1 MIDIKDISG
10 KILLS
15 VPITESCEH
24 VEELMQSDHIVLSW
38 NSDKSDILPMGAYI
52 EYGGEKYSLLEP
64 YSPIQKSEEE
74 FSYQPLFKSVVMY
87 WAKVSFFMYTYSS
100 DDVII
105 GREPD
110 WTLTDNPANFMSSIC
125 KAIKN
130 ETGETWTYTVDA
142 SLSASATLSFQSVD
156 IYSSLNSIANAFETE
171 WWIDKAN
178 KVIHLSKAEHGIA
191 VRLEVGKNITVPTV
205 KVGKEGYYTRFYAF
219 GSTRNIVQD
228 YEGANVNNLVNK
240 RLTLDPV
247 KYPNGYKDIR
257 PDLKQGEIF
266 QKILIF
272 DNVYPSSSLEISDVR
287 VRLMWTIGEDGEKVQ
302 VGTDNEGN
310 PIYDQY
316 SIWYFKVPGFV
327 LNNTIY
333 SKDNPEGMLISG
345 KALSVHFESGA
356 LQGRE
361 FELIY
366 HDKAETVSSADGTS
380 VILTPGDYEIKFK
393 EEGTYIIPAI
403 TSLIPNNGDEIILFN
418 IRMPE
423 EYTGSAYLELESEMN
438 KEISR
443 LSSDLNNYQFS
454 SNPIS
459 FSENN
464 PDLSIGRKITY
475 VNGGYSFST
484 RVIKLVTKIDFKY
497 IQSITVGNEKIK
509 GNTQELKEEVISA
522 NKDINLLSVLNDM
535 TTSLTQSYNRTQQM
549 MLDGFAA
556 IKNIWQ
562 FKEDESGAKYAYS
575 KFPVVTAYGVTMY
588 AGADVQVPSIYEGLP
603 IDGVTI
609 QWVDGKLV
617 ATGGK
622 GNANGIV
629 VNGNTYTPNEDGIIT
644 LPNYPTSLEW
654 DNISGKPSWIGSTKP
669 SYSWDEIG
677 GKPSVFPTNW
687 ENVSDKPSWIGATK
701 PTYNFSEIQNKP
713 TTLAGYGIT
722 DAYTKN
728 DISGLLA
735 DYVTKSGAQDITGV
749 KSFING
755 LNIGD
760 ILVKKHSDGVV
771 ELDGDLIL
779 TGSLT
784 MFAQGSHTASTILD
798 ALPIDNTT
806 LSKEGGVLSVIGG
819 VGGGSVDGIILNGTT
834 YSPDETTKL
843 ITLPNYPTTLPASD
857 VYSWAKQPNKPS
869 YSFDELSSHPT
880 TLGGYGITDAYTKSD
895 ADGKYVLKAGDTV
908 TGDLSVAG
916 QLFAGNEQFVATLL
930 YTFIGRDKGIYFSND
945 ANNGSLYVN
954 THYDRSHQ
962 AGSFIINEANGVVTF
977 QNNPTVKSNTIL
989 HTGNYAGVLDSRYF
1003 RHIGDTY
1010 EDGRN
1015 TGWIGFGTGTYIE
1028 AYPDGIA
1035 HKIYSYGQVTS
1046 FNSSYSRLELYSTHT
1061 SSDPNDGN
1069 NGIQFRSGWNDDK
1082 KSWRMLLD
1090 EVNYLHYT
1098 DNRYVNK
1105 AGDTMTGTLLMS
1117 NDSDVYGRSAAN
1129 SGAAYIIGYRDK
1141 TISGFVMHDI
1151 SQHNNA
1157 KALYIQTNGYDSPN
1171 DTGGLAI
1178 TNDCVTAFGAGDN
1191 GSVFR
1196 VLNEDD
1202 VNLGALFNV
1211 AKDGTLTRLGHKI
1224 FDNGN
1229 KRDMFSS
1236 MNEAFTT
1243 WGNEQ
1248 VINVEGDANT
1258 YYPVVITISHSKT
1271 WNSRIAIHKNLG
1283 SRTPSYPGN
1292 HGNGTSS
1299 MWAMY
1304 EGRYHGWDG
1313 NSGYIVT
1320 KYVRQP
1326 YANLISKAEHAGNSV
1341 GALVVYLRGGGCE
1354 YTVCTDYRGGI
1365 NVYYE
1370 RTEISGDSNYPV
1382 YVEPTTSVGNQ
1393 GVLNLVSYDYLV
1405 QKAVRL
1411 ETPRSLWGQ
1420 TFDGTGN
1427 VNGTIHVNSGGIYP
1441 IILRNSGG
1449 SECSIDYQCSGEH
1462 FVAGVYPDRF
1472 FIWRENGGEIA
1483 SFLSN
1488 GNVGIG
1494 TASPS
1499 YKLHVNGDILAN
1511 GWLRTYGDVG
1521 WVSETYGG
1529 GIYMEDTTWVKVY
1542 NNKHFQCNGTIFGYR
1557 YTTDNN
1563 AAAFSFD
1570 KPGSYMAGIGSGGS
1584 ANLVRLGPCD
1594 STGGWYDWG
1603 GQTWQLYGNFLTT
1616 GGITMYSDLRKKNVL
1631 NSIIVPLDVMANAD
1645 LFDYTFKTDEKC
1657 KVRAGTSAQYWNA
1670 FLPQVTDTDN
1680 EGFFTMSYDVLATT
1694 CVLSIAKHFQRF
1706 LIEDFNN
1713 HETRIE
1719 FLERENK
1726 ELKDSN
1732 KEMMNRIIEL
1742 ERRAA

>member
-74 FSYQPLFKSVVMY
+74 FSYKPLFKSVVMY

-205 KVGKEGYYTRFYAF
+205 TVGKEGYYTRFYAF

-475 VNGGYSFST
+475 VNGGYSVST

-622 GNANGIV
+622 GTANGIV

-644 LPNYPTSLEW
+644 LPNYPSLSGYATEQWVNNTLSGYATSSSLSQLSAKVDNFLEGTDTDGIINKW
-654 DNISGKPSWIGSTKP
+654 KELESFLAGQTQTSTLA
-669 SYSWDEIG
+669 ELL
-677 GKPSVFPTNW
+677 SVKA
-687 ENVSDKPSWIGATK
+687 DKA
-701 PTYNFSEIQNKP
+701 

-735 DYVTKSGAQDITGV
+735 DYVTKSGAQDITGI

-798 ALPIDNTT
+798 ALPIDETT

-869 YSFDELSSHPT
+869 YSFGELSSHPT
-880 TLGGYGITDAYTKSD
+880 TLGGYGITDAYTKTD
-895 ADGKYVLKAGDTV
+895 ADGKYVLKAGDTI
-908 TGDLSVAG
+908 TGKLLFNANSSIDLVYIPRTKSAIS
-916 QLFAGNEQFVATLL
+916 F
-930 YTFIGRDKGIYFSND
+930 
-945 ANNGSLYVN
+945 NN
-954 THYDRSHQ
+954 
-962 AGSFIINEANGVVTF
+962 AGSNRIGINSTDGDGNLRIAKTDINQDWVSGDVNILLGS
-977 QNNPTVKSNTIL
+977 NNYKVL
-989 HTGNYAGVLDSRYF
+989 HTGNYAG
-1003 RHIGDTY
+1003 
-1010 EDGRN
+1010 
-1015 TGWIGFGTGTYIE
+1015 
-1028 AYPDGIA
+1028 
-1035 HKIYSYGQVTS
+1035 
-1046 FNSSYSRLELYSTHT
+1046 EL
-1061 SSDPNDGN
+1061 
-1069 NGIQFRSGWNDDK
+1069 
-1082 KSWRMLLD
+1082 
-1090 EVNYLHYT
+1090 

-1105 AGDTMTGTLLMS
+1105 IGDAMTGNLVFAHTSERPSYSGSIGITFREQIANGQGVKLVY
-1117 NDSDVYGRSAAN
+1117 NDYDN
-1129 SGAAYIIGYRDK
+1129 YRAPAGL
-1141 TISGFVMHDI
+1141 ILVGEQGGEYFEAPAI
-1151 SQHNNA
+1151 YQ
-1157 KALYIQTNGYDSPN
+1157 NGYKVWD
-1171 DTGGLAI
+1171 A
-1178 TNDCVTAFGAGDN
+1178 
-1191 GSVFR
+1191 
-1196 VLNEDD
+1196 
-1202 VNLGALFNV
+1202 
-1211 AKDGTLTRLGHKI
+1211 
-1224 FDNGN
+1224 GN

-1248 VINVEGDANT
+1248 VISVEGDANT
-1258 YYPVVITISHSKT
+1258 YYPVVITINHSKT

-1304 EGRYHGWDG
+1304 EGRYSGWDG

-1393 GVLNLVSYDYLV
+1393 GVLNMVSYDYLV

-1411 ETPRSLWGQ
+1411 ETPRAIFSKP
-1420 TFDGTGN
+1420 FDGTNNVTGGAKFNSICIETDNNGNDNGRGSEINNYNAELNLQYDTSRDITMCFGGGNVRIGTGISSYKLN
-1427 VNGTIHVNSGGIYP
+1427 VNGDTY
-1441 IILRNSGG
+1441 
-1449 SECSIDYQCSGEH
+1449 CSGKITSGNWIRSDLYS
-1462 FVAGVYPDRF
+1462 AGIDHYADDSYSAAYNACAPNNDNYCCYSIVRSGTIP
-1472 FIWRENGGEIA
+1472 
-1483 SFLSN
+1483 L
-1488 GNVGIG
+1488 GIG
-1494 TASPS
+1494 FNTNSEIW
-1499 YKLHVNGDILAN
+1499 LGTVNTNRKAAAQWLQISGNRVTCSGDILA
-1511 GWLRTYGDVG
+1511 Y
-1521 WVSETYGG
+1521 
-1529 GIYMEDTTWVKVY
+1529 
-1542 NNKHFQCNGTIFGYR
+1542 
-1557 YTTDNN
+1557 
-1563 AAAFSFD
+1563 
-1570 KPGSYMAGIGSGGS
+1570 
-1584 ANLVRLGPCD
+1584 
-1594 STGGWYDWG
+1594 
-1603 GQTWQLYGNFLTT
+1603 
-1616 GGITMYSDLRKKNVL
+1616 GGITMYGSDETKKN
-1631 NSIIVPLDVMANAD
+1631 IIERFILPLDYVVNAP
-1645 LFDYTFKTDEKC
+1645 LWRYTWRDN
-1657 KVRAGTSAQYWNA
+1657 RNDRINIGGSAQYTQ
-1670 FLPQVTDTDN
+1670 LMMN
-1680 EGFFTMSYDVLATT
+1680 ELVGDSDKGLTMDYATT
-1694 CVLSIAKHFQRF
+1694 AYAFSVSIAKHFQRF
-1706 LIEDFNN
+1706 LIEDFGR
-1713 HETRIE
+1713 HETEIE
-1719 FLERENK
+1719 RLKRENEDMK
-1726 ELKDSN
+1726 
-1732 KEMMNRIIEL
+1732 NRIIEL

>member
-205 KVGKEGYYTRFYAF
+205 TVGKEGYYTRFYAF

-622 GNANGIV
+622 GTANGIV

-701 PTYNFSEIQNKP
+701 PTYDFSEIQNKP
-713 TTLAGYGIT
+713 TTIAGYGIT

-728 DISGLLA
+728 DISGLLT
-735 DYVTKSGAQDITGV
+735 DYVTKSGAQDITGI

-784 MFAQGSHTASTILD
+784 MYAQGSHTASTILD

-869 YSFDELSSHPT
+869 YSFSELSSHPT
-880 TLGGYGITDAYTKSD
+880 TLGGYGITDAYTKTD
-895 ADGKYVLKAGDTV
+895 ADGKYVLKAGDT
-908 TGDLSVAG
+908 
-916 QLFAGNEQFVATLL
+916 
-930 YTFIGRDKGIYFSND
+930 
-945 ANNGSLYVN
+945 
-954 THYDRSHQ
+954 
-962 AGSFIINEANGVVTF
+962 
-977 QNNPTVKSNTIL
+977 
-989 HTGNYAGVLDSRYF
+989 
-1003 RHIGDTY
+1003 
-1010 EDGRN
+1010 
-1015 TGWIGFGTGTYIE
+1015 
-1028 AYPDGIA
+1028 
-1035 HKIYSYGQVTS
+1035 
-1046 FNSSYSRLELYSTHT
+1046 
-1061 SSDPNDGN
+1061 
-1069 NGIQFRSGWNDDK
+1069 
-1082 KSWRMLLD
+1082 
-1090 EVNYLHYT
+1090 
-1098 DNRYVNK
+1098 
-1105 AGDTMTGTLLMS
+1105 MTGTLLF
-1117 NDSDVYGRSAAN
+1117 NAN
-1129 SGAAYIIGYRDK
+1129 SGIDLVSIPRTKSA
-1141 TISGFVMHDI
+1141 ISF
-1151 SQHNNA
+1151 NNA
-1157 KALYIQTNGYDSPN
+1157 GSNRIGINFTD
-1171 DTGGLAI
+1171 
-1178 TNDCVTAFGAGDN
+1178 GDGN
-1191 GSVFR
+1191 LRIAKTDINQDWVSG
-1196 VLNEDD
+1196 D
-1202 VNLGALFNV
+1202 VNIL
-1211 AKDGTLTRLGHKI
+1211 
-1224 FDNGN
+1224 
-1229 KRDMFSS
+1229 
-1236 MNEAFTT
+1236 
-1243 WGNEQ
+1243 
-1248 VINVEGDANT
+1248 
-1258 YYPVVITISHSKT
+1258 
-1271 WNSRIAIHKNLG
+1271 LG
-1283 SRTPSYPGN
+1283 SNNYKV
-1292 HGNGTSS
+1292 
-1299 MWAMY
+1299 W
-1304 EGRYHGWDG
+1304 
-1313 NSGYIVT
+1313 
-1320 KYVRQP
+1320 
-1326 YANLISKAEHAGNSV
+1326 HAGNDGSGSGLDADLLDGYHYYSFESYHKV
-1341 GALVVYLRGGGCE
+1341 SIDTTGLDNNTWYPVTMGIDNSLQTRIRVQGNTYAPGSWNGRKDKRMSLILDYTVNGSSWGWTSARRVINEIQDGAGAQGAHCIGGLGQLTNSSTEYVYVRGGAVYDFYVDRFTNPVLRTST
-1354 YTVCTDYRGGI
+1354 YTIQDQSVSPKTSYSDVNRTNALLTD
-1365 NVYYE
+1365 NVASA
-1370 RTEISGDSNYPV
+1370 TKL
-1382 YVEPTTSVGNQ
+1382 Q
-1393 GVLNLVSYDYLV
+1393 
-1405 QKAVRL
+1405 
-1411 ETPRSLWGQ
+1411 TPRTIFSKP
-1420 TFDGTGN
+1420 FDGTSNVSGGAKFNAICIETDNNGNDSGRGSEINNYSAELNLQYNTSRDITMCFGGGNVRIGTGISSYKLN
-1427 VNGTIHVNSGGIYP
+1427 VNGDTY
-1441 IILRNSGG
+1441 
-1449 SECSIDYQCSGEH
+1449 CSGKITSGNWIRSDLYS
-1462 FVAGVYPDRF
+1462 AGIDHYADDSYSAAYNACAPNNDNYCCYSIVRSGTIP
-1472 FIWRENGGEIA
+1472 
-1483 SFLSN
+1483 L
-1488 GNVGIG
+1488 GIG
-1494 TASPS
+1494 FNTNSEIW
-1499 YKLHVNGDILAN
+1499 LGTVNTNRKAAAQWLQISGNRVTCSGDILA
-1511 GWLRTYGDVG
+1511 Y
-1521 WVSETYGG
+1521 
-1529 GIYMEDTTWVKVY
+1529 
-1542 NNKHFQCNGTIFGYR
+1542 
-1557 YTTDNN
+1557 
-1563 AAAFSFD
+1563 
-1570 KPGSYMAGIGSGGS
+1570 
-1584 ANLVRLGPCD
+1584 
-1594 STGGWYDWG
+1594 
-1603 GQTWQLYGNFLTT
+1603 
-1616 GGITMYSDLRKKNVL
+1616 GGITMYGSDETKKN
-1631 NSIIVPLDVMANAD
+1631 IIERFILPLDYVVNAP
-1645 LFDYTFKTDEKC
+1645 LWRYTWRDN
-1657 KVRAGTSAQYWNA
+1657 RNDRINIGGSAQYTQ
-1670 FLPQVTDTDN
+1670 LMMN
-1680 EGFFTMSYDVLATT
+1680 ELVGDSDKGLTMDYATT
-1694 CVLSIAKHFQRF
+1694 AYAFSVSIAKHFQRF
-1706 LIEDFNN
+1706 LIEDFGR
-1713 HETRIE
+1713 HETEIE
-1719 FLERENK
+1719 RLKRENEDMK
-1726 ELKDSN
+1726 
-1732 KEMMNRIIEL
+1732 NRIIEL

>member
-74 FSYQPLFKSVVMY
+74 FSYKPLFKSVVMY

-205 KVGKEGYYTRFYAF
+205 TVGKEGYYTRFYAF

-475 VNGGYSFST
+475 VNGGYSVST

-617 ATGGK
+617 STGGK
-622 GNANGIV
+622 GTANGIV

-644 LPNYPTSLEW
+644 LPNYPSLSGYATEQWVNNTLSGYATSSSLSQLSAKVDNFLEGTDTDGIINKW
-654 DNISGKPSWIGSTKP
+654 KELESFLAGQTQTSTLA
-669 SYSWDEIG
+669 ELL
-677 GKPSVFPTNW
+677 SVKA
-687 ENVSDKPSWIGATK
+687 DKA
-701 PTYNFSEIQNKP
+701 

-735 DYVTKSGAQDITGV
+735 DYVTKSGAQDITGI

-880 TLGGYGITDAYTKSD
+880 TLGGYGITDAYTKTD
-895 ADGKYVLKAGDTV
+895 A
-908 TGDLSVAG
+908 
-916 QLFAGNEQFVATLL
+916 
-930 YTFIGRDKGIYFSND
+930 
-945 ANNGSLYVN
+945 
-954 THYDRSHQ
+954 
-962 AGSFIINEANGVVTF
+962 
-977 QNNPTVKSNTIL
+977 
-989 HTGNYAGVLDSRYF
+989 DSRYF

-1015 TGWIGFGTGTYIE
+1015 TGWIGFGTGTYIN

-1069 NGIQFRSGWNDDK
+1069 NGIQFRSGWDDDK

-1105 AGDTMTGTLLMS
+1105 AGDTMTGTLLF
-1117 NDSDVYGRSAAN
+1117 NAN
-1129 SGAAYIIGYRDK
+1129 SSIDLAYIPRTK
-1141 TISGFVMHDI
+1141 SAISF
-1151 SQHNNA
+1151 NNA
-1157 KALYIQTNGYDSPN
+1157 GSNRIGINFTDGDGNLRIAKTDINRDWVSGDVNILLGSNNYKVWHAGNDGSGSGLDADLLDGYHESDFVRSWWTDSPGYNCSTHNIRPLISFTYRNSAPFSGGFIDVSTNGYGFYLG
-1171 DTGGLAI
+1171 TGYSSDQSLYYRRHGGPSDGGMGSWQQLAR
-1178 TNDCVTAFGAGDN
+1178 VTDN
-1191 GSVFR
+1191 
-1196 VLNEDD
+1196 
-1202 VNLGALFNV
+1202 
-1211 AKDGTLTRLGHKI
+1211 
-1224 FDNGN
+1224 
-1229 KRDMFSS
+1229 
-1236 MNEAFTT
+1236 
-1243 WGNEQ
+1243 
-1248 VINVEGDANT
+1248 
-1258 YYPVVITISHSKT
+1258 
-1271 WNSRIAIHKNLG
+1271 IA
-1283 SRTPSYPGN
+1283 S
-1292 HGNGTSS
+1292 
-1299 MWAMY
+1299 A
-1304 EGRYHGWDG
+1304 
-1313 NSGYIVT
+1313 T
-1320 KYVRQP
+1320 KLQ
-1326 YANLISKAEHAGNSV
+1326 
-1341 GALVVYLRGGGCE
+1341 
-1354 YTVCTDYRGGI
+1354 
-1365 NVYYE
+1365 
-1370 RTEISGDSNYPV
+1370 
-1382 YVEPTTSVGNQ
+1382 
-1393 GVLNLVSYDYLV
+1393 
-1405 QKAVRL
+1405 
-1411 ETPRSLWGQ
+1411 TPRSLWGQ

-1494 TASPS
+1494 SLSTSGK
-1499 YKLHVNGDILAN
+1499 KLYVNGDVGVAGTIYLETLSGGNERDLLYQQIADN
-1511 GWLRTYGDVG
+1511 DLFRIRCGGPSNQG
-1521 WVSETYGG
+1521 WVEIATADDGTEP
-1529 GIYMEDTTWVKVY
+1529 IYVR
-1542 NNKHFQCNGTIFGYR
+1542 Q
-1557 YTTDNN
+1557 YTGKFASITRTLTLLD
-1563 AAAFSFD
+1563 
-1570 KPGSYMAGIGSGGS
+1570 GSGNTICPG
-1584 ANLVRLGPCD
+1584 NL
-1594 STGGWYDWG
+1594 
-1603 GQTWQLYGNFLTT
+1603 LTY

-1657 KVRAGTSAQYWNA
+1657 KVRAGTSAQYWNV

-1694 CVLSIAKHFQRF
+1694 CVLSMAKHFQRF
-1706 LIEDFNN
+1706 LIEDFGR
-1713 HETRIE
+1713 HETEIE
-1719 FLERENK
+1719 RLKRENE
-1726 ELKDSN
+1726 ELK
-1732 KEMMNRIIEL
+1732 NRVIEL

>member
-1 MIDIKDISG
+1 MGRFTVYSKDGQTVRCVLDKLEYTGVFMAERACTSTFISDAKINFDVFDYIDYRG
-10 KILLS
+10 ERFELELL
-15 VPITESCEH
+15 
-24 VEELMQSDHIVLSW
+24 
-38 NSDKSDILPMGAYI
+38 
-52 EYGGEKYSLLEP
+52 
-64 YSPIQKSEEE
+64 
-74 FSYQPLFKSVVMY
+74 
-87 WAKVSFFMYTYSS
+87 
-100 DDVII
+100 
-105 GREPD
+105 
-110 WTLTDNPANFMSSIC
+110 
-125 KAIKN
+125 
-130 ETGETWTYTVDA
+130 
-142 SLSASATLSFQSVD
+142 
-156 IYSSLNSIANAFETE
+156 
-171 WWIDKAN
+171 
-178 KVIHLSKAEHGIA
+178 
-191 VRLEVGKNITVPTV
+191 PTV
-205 KVGKEGYYTRFYAF
+205 KKISKHQYSYDLNFVSLKYELERCMM
-219 GSTRNIVQD
+219 RNIVPSDNGIVYPTPLVVEFTGTVKYLAERIQACLD
-228 YEGANVNNLVNK
+228 AMYGKDIWSITLSEGVDSEEKNISMSNQNCWSALSLVNTEYKLNYFVKGRSVTIGGAEPVVNNVFEYGKGKGLYEIERISDADTGIVTKLRAYGGTRNLDYSYPK
-240 RLTLDPV
+240 KPEWTDSILPANYALSPLRLMLPSFKTDGVTDFVLASNEAIA
-247 KYPNGYKDIR
+247 KYGIREGVITYDDI
-257 PDLKQGEIF
+257 
-266 QKILIF
+266 
-272 DNVYPSSSLEISDVR
+272 YPSITGMKNSAGQAIDEIKSVDAITSETQPTFTVQLYDLGFDLNESL
-287 VRLMWTIGEDGEKVQ
+287 T
-302 VGTDNEGN
+302 TDEA
-310 PIYDQY
+310 Q
-316 SIWYFKVPGFV
+316 
-327 LNNTIY
+327 
-333 SKDNPEGMLISG
+333 
-345 KALSVHFESGA
+345 LSMKSGA
-356 LQGRE
+356 LQGYAFTITKIVKASDGSYTLTLGRNTLE
-361 FELIY
+361 EADTDNFTVPNKDWNMKAG
-366 HDKAETVSSADGTS
+366 DKFVLLNILMPQEYIRAAENRLLERAKEYIAKYSITNYSYNIGVDEIFMARNANFYNEIMEGKRLTVNDPEMGIDHEN
-380 VILTPGDYEIKFK
+380 VIIQSLSIK
-393 EEGTYIIPAI
+393 EGEG
-403 TSLIPNNGDEIILFN
+403 LIPTFEV
-418 IRMPE
+418 
-423 EYTGSAYLELESEMN
+423 T
-438 KEISR
+438 
-443 LSSDLNNYQFS
+443 LNNEPSASTLERIQGQISEIETFVNNKFS
-454 SNPIS
+454 SQ
-459 FSENN
+459 SE
-464 PDLSIGRKITY
+464 LSKQYRKKLDK
-475 VNGGYSFST
+475 VVWDRNLEERVDDNGKEYLF
-484 RVIKLVTKIDFKY
+484 LTKPLI
-497 IQSITVGNEKIK
+497 
-509 GNTQELKEEVISA
+509 
-522 NKDINLLSVLNDM
+522 
-535 TTSLTQSYNRTQQM
+535 
-549 MLDGFAA
+549 
-556 IKNIWQ
+556 
-562 FKEDESGAKYAYS
+562 
-575 KFPVVTAYGVTMY
+575 TAYGVTMY

-622 GNANGIV
+622 GTANGIV

-701 PTYNFSEIQNKP
+701 PTYDFSEIQNKP
-713 TTLAGYGIT
+713 TTIAGYGIT

-735 DYVTKSGAQDITGV
+735 DYVTKSGAQDITGI

-895 ADGKYVLKAGDTV
+895 ADGKYVLKAGDTM
-908 TGDLSVAG
+908 TGGLNVNSI
-916 QLFAGNEQFVATLL
+916 QISSNE
-930 YTFIGRDKGIYFSND
+930 INNR
-945 ANNGSLYVN
+945 NNGYLYLGYRDTSSGVN
-954 THYDRSHQ
+954 LCYNNSPLTY
-962 AGSFIINEANGVVTF
+962 GSNRY
-977 QNNPTVKSNTIL
+977 TIL
-989 HTGNYAGVLDSRYF
+989 HTGNYAG
-1003 RHIGDTY
+1003 
-1010 EDGRN
+1010 
-1015 TGWIGFGTGTYIE
+1015 
-1028 AYPDGIA
+1028 
-1035 HKIYSYGQVTS
+1035 
-1046 FNSSYSRLELYSTHT
+1046 EL
-1061 SSDPNDGN
+1061 
-1069 NGIQFRSGWNDDK
+1069 
-1082 KSWRMLLD
+1082 
-1090 EVNYLHYT
+1090 

-1105 AGDTMTGTLLMS
+1105 AGDTMTGNLLF
-1117 NDSDVYGRSAAN
+1117 NADSGIDLVSIPRTKSA
-1129 SGAAYIIGYRDK
+1129 
-1141 TISGFVMHDI
+1141 ISF
-1151 SQHNNA
+1151 NNA
-1157 KALYIQTNGYDSPN
+1157 GSNRIGINFTD
-1171 DTGGLAI
+1171 
-1178 TNDCVTAFGAGDN
+1178 GDGN
-1191 GSVFR
+1191 LRIAKTDINQDWVSG
-1196 VLNEDD
+1196 D
-1202 VNLGALFNV
+1202 VNILLGSNNYKVWHA
-1211 AKDGTLTRLGHKI
+1211 
-1224 FDNGN
+1224 GN

-1236 MNEAFTT
+1236 MNKAFTT

-1258 YYPVVITISHSKT
+1258 YYPVVITIDSTKT
-1271 WNSRIAIHKNLG
+1271 WNSRISIYKNLG

-1292 HGNGTSS
+1292 HDNGTSS

-1304 EGRYHGWDG
+1304 EGRYKGWDG

-1320 KYVRQP
+1320 KYVRQQ
-1326 YANLISKAEHAGNSV
+1326 YANLISKAELASNSV

-1494 TASPS
+1494 SISTSGN
-1499 YKLHVNGDILAN
+1499 KLYVNGD
-1511 GWLRTYGDVG
+1511 VG
-1521 WVSETYGG
+1521 VA
-1529 GIYMEDTTWVKVY
+1529 
-1542 NNKHFQCNGTIFGYR
+1542 GTICFE
-1557 YTTDNN
+1557 
-1563 AAAFSFD
+1563 
-1570 KPGSYMAGIGSGGS
+1570 ILSGGS
-1584 ANLVRLGPCD
+1584 ERNLLYQQMADNDLFRIRCGGPSNQGWVEIATADDGTEPIYVRQY
-1594 STGGWYDWG
+1594 TGRFASITRTLTLLDGS
-1603 GQTWQLYGNFLTT
+1603 GNTICPGNLLTN

-1694 CVLSIAKHFQRF
+1694 CVLSMAKHFQRF
-1706 LIEDFNN
+1706 LMEDFNN

>member
-74 FSYQPLFKSVVMY
+74 FSYKPLFKSVVMY

-205 KVGKEGYYTRFYAF
+205 TVGKEGYYTRFYAF

-423 EYTGSAYLELESEMN
+423 EYTGSAYLELELEMN

-475 VNGGYSFST
+475 VNGGYSVST

-622 GNANGIV
+622 GTANGIV

-669 SYSWDEIG
+669 YYSWDEIG

-701 PTYNFSEIQNKP
+701 PTYDFSEIQNKP
-713 TTLAGYGIT
+713 TTIAGYGIT

-735 DYVTKSGAQDITGV
+735 DYVTKSGAQDITGI

-869 YSFDELSSHPT
+869 YSFGELSSHPT
-880 TLGGYGITDAYTKSD
+880 TLGGYGITDAYTKTD
-895 ADGKYVLKAGDTV
+895 ADSRYILKSGDTM
-908 TGDLSVAG
+908 TGYLFFNANSGIDLVSIPGYKSAISINNAG
-916 QLFAGNEQFVATLL
+916 ADRIGINFTDGDGNLRIAKTDINRDWVSGDVNILL
-930 YTFIGRDKGIYFSND
+930 GSN
-945 ANNGSLYVN
+945 NYKV
-954 THYDRSHQ
+954 
-962 AGSFIINEANGVVTF
+962 I
-977 QNNPTVKSNTIL
+977 
-989 HTGNYAGVLDSRYF
+989 HTGNYAG
-1003 RHIGDTY
+1003 
-1010 EDGRN
+1010 
-1015 TGWIGFGTGTYIE
+1015 
-1028 AYPDGIA
+1028 
-1035 HKIYSYGQVTS
+1035 
-1046 FNSSYSRLELYSTHT
+1046 EL
-1061 SSDPNDGN
+1061 
-1069 NGIQFRSGWNDDK
+1069 
-1082 KSWRMLLD
+1082 
-1090 EVNYLHYT
+1090 

-1105 AGDTMTGTLLMS
+1105 AGDTMTGDLIFAHTSERPSYSDSIGIAFREQTANGQGVKLVYNDYDNYRIPAGLILVGEQGGEYFEAPAIYQNGYKVWDAGNDGSGSGMDADLLDGYHYYSFESYHKVSIDTTGLDNNTWYPVTMGIDNSLQTRIRVQGNTYAPGSWNGREDKRMS
-1117 NDSDVYGRSAAN
+1117 LILDYTVNGSSWGWTSARRVINEIQDGAGAQGAHCIGGLGQLTNSSTEYVYVRGGAVYDFYVDRFTNPVLRTSTYTIQNQSVSPKTSYSDVNR
-1129 SGAAYIIGYRDK
+1129 
-1141 TISGFVMHDI
+1141 T
-1151 SQHNNA
+1151 NA
-1157 KALYIQTNGYDSPN
+1157 LLTD
-1171 DTGGLAI
+1171 
-1178 TNDCVTAFGAGDN
+1178 
-1191 GSVFR
+1191 
-1196 VLNEDD
+1196 
-1202 VNLGALFNV
+1202 NV
-1211 AKDGTLTRLGHKI
+1211 A
-1224 FDNGN
+1224 
-1229 KRDMFSS
+1229 S
-1236 MNEAFTT
+1236 A
-1243 WGNEQ
+1243 
-1248 VINVEGDANT
+1248 
-1258 YYPVVITISHSKT
+1258 
-1271 WNSRIAIHKNLG
+1271 
-1283 SRTPSYPGN
+1283 
-1292 HGNGTSS
+1292 
-1299 MWAMY
+1299 
-1304 EGRYHGWDG
+1304 
-1313 NSGYIVT
+1313 T
-1320 KYVRQP
+1320 KLQ
-1326 YANLISKAEHAGNSV
+1326 
-1341 GALVVYLRGGGCE
+1341 
-1354 YTVCTDYRGGI
+1354 
-1365 NVYYE
+1365 
-1370 RTEISGDSNYPV
+1370 
-1382 YVEPTTSVGNQ
+1382 
-1393 GVLNLVSYDYLV
+1393 
-1405 QKAVRL
+1405 
-1411 ETPRSLWGQ
+1411 TPRTIFSKP
-1420 TFDGTGN
+1420 FDGTSNVTGGAKFNGICIETDNNGN
-1427 VNGTIHVNSGGIYP
+1427 DSG
-1441 IILRNSGG
+1441 RG
-1449 SECSIDYQCSGEH
+1449 SEINNYVDSLRLQHASSNNLICCM
-1462 FVAGVYPDRF
+1462 
-1472 FIWRENGGEIA
+1472 GG
-1483 SFLSN
+1483 

-1494 TASPS
+1494 TPSPS
-1499 YKLHVNGDILAN
+1499 YKLHVNGDI
-1511 GWLRTYGDVG
+1511 GVVGTIDYGYLTGGNERNLLYQQMADNDFFRIRCGGPSNQG
-1521 WVSETYGG
+1521 WVEIATADDGTEP
-1529 GIYMEDTTWVKVY
+1529 IYVR
-1542 NNKHFQCNGTIFGYR
+1542 Q
-1557 YTTDNN
+1557 YTGEFASVTRTLTLLD
-1563 AAAFSFD
+1563 
-1570 KPGSYMAGIGSGGS
+1570 GSGNTHVPGMLFSNYHSCAWDGNGDIGGLGNYTNGDLTLSSLRRGMHLRLVATNSSIAFITTGNSGS
-1584 ANLVRLGPCD
+1584 IAASID
-1594 STGGWYDWG
+1594 
-1603 GQTWQLYGNFLTT
+1603 QYGNFLAT

-1645 LFDYTFKTDEKC
+1645 LFDYIFKKDEKG
-1657 KVRAGTSAQYWNA
+1657 KVRAGTSAQYWNR

-1694 CVLSIAKHFQRF
+1694 CVLSMAKHFQRF
-1706 LIEDFNN
+1706 LIEDFGR
-1713 HETRIE
+1713 HETEIE
-1719 FLERENK
+1719 RLKRENEDMK
-1726 ELKDSN
+1726 
-1732 KEMMNRIIEL
+1732 NRIIEL

>member
-1 MIDIKDISG
+1 MIKKRVNKINWHGSDLENNRAKAPNISTPGGNGLDGLNDGEIYVCNADEDPAIFIKTNKDKVARVGGNGSDSYSRDQIDDFLG
-10 KILLS
+10 KKLDKVVWDRNL
-15 VPITESCEH
+15 
-24 VEELMQSDHIVLSW
+24 EERV
-38 NSDKSDILPMGAYI
+38 
-52 EYGGEKYSLLEP
+52 
-64 YSPIQKSEEE
+64 
-74 FSYQPLFKSVVMY
+74 
-87 WAKVSFFMYTYSS
+87 
-100 DDVII
+100 DD
-105 GREPD
+105 
-110 WTLTDNPANFMSSIC
+110 N
-125 KAIKN
+125 
-130 ETGETWTYTVDA
+130 
-142 SLSASATLSFQSVD
+142 
-156 IYSSLNSIANAFETE
+156 
-171 WWIDKAN
+171 
-178 KVIHLSKAEHGIA
+178 
-191 VRLEVGKNITVPTV
+191 
-205 KVGKEGYYTRFYAF
+205 GKEYLF
-219 GSTRNIVQD
+219 
-228 YEGANVNNLVNK
+228 
-240 RLTLDPV
+240 LTKP
-247 KYPNGYKDIR
+247 
-257 PDLKQGEIF
+257 
-266 QKILIF
+266 LI
-272 DNVYPSSSLEISDVR
+272 
-287 VRLMWTIGEDGEKVQ
+287 
-302 VGTDNEGN
+302 
-310 PIYDQY
+310 
-316 SIWYFKVPGFV
+316 
-327 LNNTIY
+327 
-333 SKDNPEGMLISG
+333 
-345 KALSVHFESGA
+345 
-356 LQGRE
+356 
-361 FELIY
+361 
-366 HDKAETVSSADGTS
+366 
-380 VILTPGDYEIKFK
+380 
-393 EEGTYIIPAI
+393 
-403 TSLIPNNGDEIILFN
+403 
-418 IRMPE
+418 
-423 EYTGSAYLELESEMN
+423 
-438 KEISR
+438 
-443 LSSDLNNYQFS
+443 
-454 SNPIS
+454 
-459 FSENN
+459 
-464 PDLSIGRKITY
+464 
-475 VNGGYSFST
+475 
-484 RVIKLVTKIDFKY
+484 
-497 IQSITVGNEKIK
+497 
-509 GNTQELKEEVISA
+509 
-522 NKDINLLSVLNDM
+522 
-535 TTSLTQSYNRTQQM
+535 
-549 MLDGFAA
+549 
-556 IKNIWQ
+556 
-562 FKEDESGAKYAYS
+562 
-575 KFPVVTAYGVTMY
+575 TAYGVTMY
-588 AGADVQVPSIYEGLP
+588 SGADVQVPSIYEGLP

-622 GNANGIV
+622 GTANGIV

-654 DNISGKPSWIGSTKP
+654 GNISGKPSWIGSTKP

-701 PTYNFSEIQNKP
+701 PTYDFSEIQNKP
-713 TTLAGYGIT
+713 TTIAGYGIT

-728 DISGLLA
+728 DISGLLT

-798 ALPIDNTT
+798 ALPIDETT

-834 YSPDETTKL
+834 YSPDEATKL

-869 YSFDELSSHPT
+869 YSFSELSSHPT
-880 TLGGYGITDAYTKSD
+880 TLGGYGITDAYTKTD
-895 ADGKYVLKAGDTV
+895 A
-908 TGDLSVAG
+908 
-916 QLFAGNEQFVATLL
+916 
-930 YTFIGRDKGIYFSND
+930 
-945 ANNGSLYVN
+945 
-954 THYDRSHQ
+954 
-962 AGSFIINEANGVVTF
+962 
-977 QNNPTVKSNTIL
+977 
-989 HTGNYAGVLDSRYF
+989 DSRYF

-1015 TGWIGFGTGTYIE
+1015 TGWIGFGTGTYIN

-1105 AGDTMTGTLLMS
+1105 AGDTMTGTLLF
-1117 NDSDVYGRSAAN
+1117 NAN
-1129 SGAAYIIGYRDK
+1129 SSIDLVYIPRTK
-1141 TISGFVMHDI
+1141 SAISF
-1151 SQHNNA
+1151 NNA
-1157 KALYIQTNGYDSPN
+1157 GSNRIGINFTD
-1171 DTGGLAI
+1171 
-1178 TNDCVTAFGAGDN
+1178 GDGN
-1191 GSVFR
+1191 LRIAKTDINQDWVSG
-1196 VLNEDD
+1196 D
-1202 VNLGALFNV
+1202 VNILLGSNNYKVWHA
-1211 AKDGTLTRLGHKI
+1211 
-1224 FDNGN
+1224 GN

-1248 VINVEGDANT
+1248 VISVEGDANT
-1258 YYPVVITISHSKT
+1258 YYPVVITINHSKT

-1304 EGRYHGWDG
+1304 EGRYSGWDG

-1411 ETPRSLWGQ
+1411 ETPRTIFSKP
-1420 TFDGTGN
+1420 FDGTNNVTGGAKFNAICIETDNNGN
-1427 VNGTIHVNSGGIYP
+1427 DSGRRSEINNYVGPLQLQQASPIDIHMCMGG
-1441 IILRNSGG
+1441 
-1449 SECSIDYQCSGEH
+1449 
-1462 FVAGVYPDRF
+1462 
-1472 FIWRENGGEIA
+1472 
-1483 SFLSN
+1483 

-1494 TASPS
+1494 TTSPS
-1499 YKLHVNGDILAN
+1499 YKLHVDGDIGVIGNVTADGTIYFQGLSGGNERNLLYQQMADN
-1511 GWLRTYGDVG
+1511 DMFRIRCGGPSNQG
-1521 WVSETYGG
+1521 WVEIATADDGTEP
-1529 GIYMEDTTWVKVY
+1529 IYVR
-1542 NNKHFQCNGTIFGYR
+1542 Q
-1557 YTTDNN
+1557 YTGE
-1563 AAAFSFD
+1563 FSSVTRTLTLLD
-1570 KPGSYMAGIGSGGS
+1570 GSGNTICPG
-1584 ANLVRLGPCD
+1584 NL
-1594 STGGWYDWG
+1594 
-1603 GQTWQLYGNFLTT
+1603 LTY

-1657 KVRAGTSAQYWNA
+1657 KVRAGTSAQYWNV

-1694 CVLSIAKHFQRF
+1694 CVLSMAKHFQRF

>member
-1 MIDIKDISG
+1 MGRFTVYSKDGQTVRCVLDKLEYTGVFMAERACTSTFISDAKINFDVFDYIDYRG
-10 KILLS
+10 ERFELELL
-15 VPITESCEH
+15 
-24 VEELMQSDHIVLSW
+24 
-38 NSDKSDILPMGAYI
+38 
-52 EYGGEKYSLLEP
+52 
-64 YSPIQKSEEE
+64 
-74 FSYQPLFKSVVMY
+74 
-87 WAKVSFFMYTYSS
+87 
-100 DDVII
+100 
-105 GREPD
+105 
-110 WTLTDNPANFMSSIC
+110 
-125 KAIKN
+125 
-130 ETGETWTYTVDA
+130 
-142 SLSASATLSFQSVD
+142 
-156 IYSSLNSIANAFETE
+156 
-171 WWIDKAN
+171 
-178 KVIHLSKAEHGIA
+178 
-191 VRLEVGKNITVPTV
+191 PTV
-205 KVGKEGYYTRFYAF
+205 KKISKHQYSYDLNFVSLKYELERCMM
-219 GSTRNIVQD
+219 RNIVPSDNGIVYPTPLVVEFTGTVKYLAERIQACLD
-228 YEGANVNNLVNK
+228 AMYGKDIWSITLSEGVDSEEKNISMSNQNCWSALSLVNTEYKLNYFVKGRSVTIGGAEPVVNNVFEYGKGKGLYEIERISDADTGIVTKLRAYGGTRNLDYSYPK
-240 RLTLDPV
+240 KPEWTDSILPANYALSPLRLMLPSFKTDGVTDFVLASNEAIA
-247 KYPNGYKDIR
+247 KYGIREGVITYDDI
-257 PDLKQGEIF
+257 
-266 QKILIF
+266 
-272 DNVYPSSSLEISDVR
+272 YPSITGMKNSAGQAIDEIKSVDAITSETQPTFTVQLYDLGFDLNESL
-287 VRLMWTIGEDGEKVQ
+287 T
-302 VGTDNEGN
+302 TDEA
-310 PIYDQY
+310 Q
-316 SIWYFKVPGFV
+316 
-327 LNNTIY
+327 
-333 SKDNPEGMLISG
+333 
-345 KALSVHFESGA
+345 LSMKSGA
-356 LQGRE
+356 LQGYAFTITKIVKASDGSYTLTLGRNTLE
-361 FELIY
+361 EADTDNFTVPNKDWNMKAGDKFVLLNILMPQEYIRAAENRLLERAKEYIAKYSITNYSYNIGVDEIFMARNANFYNEIMEGKRLTVNDPEMGIDHENVIIQSLSIKEGEGLIPTFEVTLNN
-366 HDKAETVSSADGTS
+366 EPSASTLERIQGQISEIETS
-380 VILTPGDYEIKFK
+380 V
-393 EEGTYIIPAI
+393 
-403 TSLIPNNGDEIILFN
+403 NN
-418 IRMPE
+418 
-423 EYTGSAYLELESEMN
+423 
-438 KEISR
+438 K
-443 LSSDLNNYQFS
+443 FS
-454 SNPIS
+454 SQ
-459 FSENN
+459 SE
-464 PDLSIGRKITY
+464 LSKQYRKKLDK
-475 VNGGYSFST
+475 VVWDRNLEERVDDNGKEYLF
-484 RVIKLVTKIDFKY
+484 LTKPLI
-497 IQSITVGNEKIK
+497 
-509 GNTQELKEEVISA
+509 
-522 NKDINLLSVLNDM
+522 
-535 TTSLTQSYNRTQQM
+535 
-549 MLDGFAA
+549 
-556 IKNIWQ
+556 
-562 FKEDESGAKYAYS
+562 
-575 KFPVVTAYGVTMY
+575 TAYGVTMY

-622 GNANGIV
+622 GTANGIV

-701 PTYNFSEIQNKP
+701 PTYDFSEIQNKP
-713 TTLAGYGIT
+713 TTIAGYGIT

-735 DYVTKSGAQDITGV
+735 DYVTKSGAQDITGI

-895 ADGKYVLKAGDTV
+895 ADGKYVLKAGDTM
-908 TGDLSVAG
+908 TGGLNVNSI
-916 QLFAGNEQFVATLL
+916 QISSNE
-930 YTFIGRDKGIYFSND
+930 INNR
-945 ANNGSLYVN
+945 NNGYLYLGYRDTSSGVN
-954 THYDRSHQ
+954 LCYNNSPLTY
-962 AGSFIINEANGVVTF
+962 GSNRY
-977 QNNPTVKSNTIL
+977 TIL
-989 HTGNYAGVLDSRYF
+989 HTGNYAG
-1003 RHIGDTY
+1003 
-1010 EDGRN
+1010 
-1015 TGWIGFGTGTYIE
+1015 
-1028 AYPDGIA
+1028 
-1035 HKIYSYGQVTS
+1035 
-1046 FNSSYSRLELYSTHT
+1046 EL
-1061 SSDPNDGN
+1061 
-1069 NGIQFRSGWNDDK
+1069 
-1082 KSWRMLLD
+1082 
-1090 EVNYLHYT
+1090 

-1105 AGDTMTGTLLMS
+1105 AGDTMTGNLLF
-1117 NDSDVYGRSAAN
+1117 NADSGIDLVSIPRTKSA
-1129 SGAAYIIGYRDK
+1129 
-1141 TISGFVMHDI
+1141 ISF
-1151 SQHNNA
+1151 NNA
-1157 KALYIQTNGYDSPN
+1157 GSNRIGINFTD
-1171 DTGGLAI
+1171 
-1178 TNDCVTAFGAGDN
+1178 GDGN
-1191 GSVFR
+1191 LRIAKTDINQDWVSG
-1196 VLNEDD
+1196 D
-1202 VNLGALFNV
+1202 VNILLGSNNYKVWHA
-1211 AKDGTLTRLGHKI
+1211 
-1224 FDNGN
+1224 GN

-1236 MNEAFTT
+1236 MNKAFTT

-1258 YYPVVITISHSKT
+1258 YYPVVITIDSTKT
-1271 WNSRIAIHKNLG
+1271 WNSRISIYKNLG

-1292 HGNGTSS
+1292 HDNGTSS

-1304 EGRYHGWDG
+1304 EGRYKGWDG

-1320 KYVRQP
+1320 KYVRQQ
-1326 YANLISKAEHAGNSV
+1326 YANLISKAELAGNSV

-1494 TASPS
+1494 SISTSGN
-1499 YKLHVNGDILAN
+1499 KLYVNGD
-1511 GWLRTYGDVG
+1511 VG
-1521 WVSETYGG
+1521 VA
-1529 GIYMEDTTWVKVY
+1529 
-1542 NNKHFQCNGTIFGYR
+1542 GTICFE
-1557 YTTDNN
+1557 
-1563 AAAFSFD
+1563 
-1570 KPGSYMAGIGSGGS
+1570 ILSGGS
-1584 ANLVRLGPCD
+1584 ERNLLYQQMADNDLFRIRCGGPSNQGWVEIATADDGTEPIYVRQY
-1594 STGGWYDWG
+1594 TGRFASITRTLTLLDGS
-1603 GQTWQLYGNFLTT
+1603 GNTICPGNLLTN

-1694 CVLSIAKHFQRF
+1694 CVLSMAKHFQRF
-1706 LIEDFNN
+1706 LMEDFNN

>member
-1 MIDIKDISG
+1 MINKRVNKINWHGSDLENNRAKAPNISTPGGNGLDGLNDGEIYVCNADEDPAIFIKTNKDKVARVGGNGSDSYSRDQIDDFLG
-10 KILLS
+10 KKLDKVVWDRNL
-15 VPITESCEH
+15 
-24 VEELMQSDHIVLSW
+24 EERV
-38 NSDKSDILPMGAYI
+38 
-52 EYGGEKYSLLEP
+52 
-64 YSPIQKSEEE
+64 
-74 FSYQPLFKSVVMY
+74 
-87 WAKVSFFMYTYSS
+87 
-100 DDVII
+100 DD
-105 GREPD
+105 
-110 WTLTDNPANFMSSIC
+110 N
-125 KAIKN
+125 
-130 ETGETWTYTVDA
+130 
-142 SLSASATLSFQSVD
+142 
-156 IYSSLNSIANAFETE
+156 
-171 WWIDKAN
+171 
-178 KVIHLSKAEHGIA
+178 
-191 VRLEVGKNITVPTV
+191 
-205 KVGKEGYYTRFYAF
+205 GKEYLF
-219 GSTRNIVQD
+219 
-228 YEGANVNNLVNK
+228 
-240 RLTLDPV
+240 LTKP
-247 KYPNGYKDIR
+247 
-257 PDLKQGEIF
+257 
-266 QKILIF
+266 LI
-272 DNVYPSSSLEISDVR
+272 
-287 VRLMWTIGEDGEKVQ
+287 
-302 VGTDNEGN
+302 
-310 PIYDQY
+310 
-316 SIWYFKVPGFV
+316 
-327 LNNTIY
+327 
-333 SKDNPEGMLISG
+333 
-345 KALSVHFESGA
+345 
-356 LQGRE
+356 
-361 FELIY
+361 
-366 HDKAETVSSADGTS
+366 
-380 VILTPGDYEIKFK
+380 
-393 EEGTYIIPAI
+393 
-403 TSLIPNNGDEIILFN
+403 
-418 IRMPE
+418 
-423 EYTGSAYLELESEMN
+423 
-438 KEISR
+438 
-443 LSSDLNNYQFS
+443 
-454 SNPIS
+454 
-459 FSENN
+459 
-464 PDLSIGRKITY
+464 
-475 VNGGYSFST
+475 
-484 RVIKLVTKIDFKY
+484 
-497 IQSITVGNEKIK
+497 
-509 GNTQELKEEVISA
+509 
-522 NKDINLLSVLNDM
+522 
-535 TTSLTQSYNRTQQM
+535 
-549 MLDGFAA
+549 
-556 IKNIWQ
+556 
-562 FKEDESGAKYAYS
+562 
-575 KFPVVTAYGVTMY
+575 TAYGVTMY
-588 AGADVQVPSIYEGLP
+588 SGADVQVPSIYEGLP

-622 GNANGIV
+622 GTANGIV

-654 DNISGKPSWIGSTKP
+654 GNISGKPSWIGSTKP

-677 GKPSVFPTNW
+677 GKP
-687 ENVSDKPSWIGATK
+687 EWIEDTK

-713 TTLAGYGIT
+713 TTIADYGIT

-728 DISGLLA
+728 EISGLLA
-735 DYVTKSGAQDITGV
+735 DYVTKSGAQDITGI

-798 ALPIDNTT
+798 ALPIDETT
-806 LSKEGGVLSVIGG
+806 LSKEGDVLSVIGG

-869 YSFDELSSHPT
+869 YSFGELSSHPT
-880 TLGGYGITDAYTKSD
+880 TLGGYGITDAYTKTD
-895 ADGKYVLKAGDTV
+895 ADGKYVLKAGDTI
-908 TGDLSVAG
+908 TGKLLFNANSSIDLVYIPRTKSAIS
-916 QLFAGNEQFVATLL
+916 F
-930 YTFIGRDKGIYFSND
+930 
-945 ANNGSLYVN
+945 NN
-954 THYDRSHQ
+954 
-962 AGSFIINEANGVVTF
+962 AGSNRIGINSTDGDGNLRIAKTDINQDWVSGDVNILLGS
-977 QNNPTVKSNTIL
+977 NNYKVL
-989 HTGNYAGVLDSRYF
+989 HTGNYAG
-1003 RHIGDTY
+1003 
-1010 EDGRN
+1010 
-1015 TGWIGFGTGTYIE
+1015 
-1028 AYPDGIA
+1028 
-1035 HKIYSYGQVTS
+1035 
-1046 FNSSYSRLELYSTHT
+1046 EL
-1061 SSDPNDGN
+1061 
-1069 NGIQFRSGWNDDK
+1069 
-1082 KSWRMLLD
+1082 
-1090 EVNYLHYT
+1090 

-1105 AGDTMTGTLLMS
+1105 IGDAMTGNLVFAHTSERPSYSGSIGITFREQIANGQGVKLVY
-1117 NDSDVYGRSAAN
+1117 NDYDN
-1129 SGAAYIIGYRDK
+1129 YRAPAGL
-1141 TISGFVMHDI
+1141 ILVGEQGGEYFEAPAI
-1151 SQHNNA
+1151 YQ
-1157 KALYIQTNGYDSPN
+1157 NGYKVWD
-1171 DTGGLAI
+1171 A
-1178 TNDCVTAFGAGDN
+1178 
-1191 GSVFR
+1191 
-1196 VLNEDD
+1196 
-1202 VNLGALFNV
+1202 
-1211 AKDGTLTRLGHKI
+1211 
-1224 FDNGN
+1224 GN

-1248 VINVEGDANT
+1248 VISVEGDANT
-1258 YYPVVITISHSKT
+1258 YYPVVITINHSKT

-1304 EGRYHGWDG
+1304 EGRYSGWDG

-1326 YANLISKAEHAGNSV
+1326 YANLISKAEHAGNNA
-1341 GALVVYLRGGGCE
+1341 GKLVVYLRGGGCE

-1494 TASPS
+1494 SISTSGN
-1499 YKLHVNGDILAN
+1499 KLYVNGD
-1511 GWLRTYGDVG
+1511 VG
-1521 WVSETYGG
+1521 VA
-1529 GIYMEDTTWVKVY
+1529 
-1542 NNKHFQCNGTIFGYR
+1542 GTIHFE
-1557 YTTDNN
+1557 
-1563 AAAFSFD
+1563 
-1570 KPGSYMAGIGSGGS
+1570 ILSGGS
-1584 ANLVRLGPCD
+1584 ERNLLYQQMADNDLFRIRCGGPSNQGWVEIATADDGTEPIYVRQY
-1594 STGGWYDWG
+1594 TGAFSSIARTLTLLDGS
-1603 GQTWQLYGNFLTT
+1603 GNTICPGNLLTY

-1657 KVRAGTSAQYWNA
+1657 KVRAGTSAQYWNR

-1694 CVLSIAKHFQRF
+1694 CVLSMAKHFQRF
-1706 LIEDFNN
+1706 LMEDFNN

>member
-1 MIDIKDISG
+1 MGRFTVYSKDGQTVRCVLDKLEYTGVFMAERACTSTFISDAKINFDVFDYIDYRG
-10 KILLS
+10 ERFELELL
-15 VPITESCEH
+15 
-24 VEELMQSDHIVLSW
+24 
-38 NSDKSDILPMGAYI
+38 
-52 EYGGEKYSLLEP
+52 
-64 YSPIQKSEEE
+64 
-74 FSYQPLFKSVVMY
+74 
-87 WAKVSFFMYTYSS
+87 
-100 DDVII
+100 
-105 GREPD
+105 
-110 WTLTDNPANFMSSIC
+110 
-125 KAIKN
+125 
-130 ETGETWTYTVDA
+130 
-142 SLSASATLSFQSVD
+142 
-156 IYSSLNSIANAFETE
+156 
-171 WWIDKAN
+171 
-178 KVIHLSKAEHGIA
+178 
-191 VRLEVGKNITVPTV
+191 PTV
-205 KVGKEGYYTRFYAF
+205 KKISKHQYSYDLNFVSLKYELERCMM
-219 GSTRNIVQD
+219 RNIVPSDNGIVYPTPLVVEFTGTVKYLAERIQACLD
-228 YEGANVNNLVNK
+228 AMYGKGVWSITLADGVDSEEKNISMSNQNCWSALSLVNTEYKLNYFVKGRSVTIGGAEPVVNNVFEYGKGKGLYEIERISDADTGIVTKLRAYGGTRNLDYSYPK
-240 RLTLDPV
+240 KPEWTDSILPANYALSPLRLMLPSFKTDGVTDFVLASNEAIA
-247 KYPNGYKDIR
+247 KYGIREGVITYDDI
-257 PDLKQGEIF
+257 
-266 QKILIF
+266 
-272 DNVYPSSSLEISDVR
+272 YPSITGMKNSAGQAIDEIKSVDAITSETQPTFTVQLYDLGFDLNESL
-287 VRLMWTIGEDGEKVQ
+287 T
-302 VGTDNEGN
+302 TDEA
-310 PIYDQY
+310 Q
-316 SIWYFKVPGFV
+316 
-327 LNNTIY
+327 
-333 SKDNPEGMLISG
+333 
-345 KALSVHFESGA
+345 LSMKSGA
-356 LQGRE
+356 LQGYSFTITKIVKASDGSYTLTLGRNTLE
-361 FELIY
+361 EADTDNFTVPNKDWNMKAGDKFVLLNILMPQEYIRAAENRLLERAKEYLAKYSSINYSYNIGVDEIFMARNANFYNEIMEGKRLTVNDPEMGIDHENVIIQSLSIKEGEGLIPTFEVTLNN
-366 HDKAETVSSADGTS
+366 EPSASTLERIQGQISEIETS
-380 VILTPGDYEIKFK
+380 V
-393 EEGTYIIPAI
+393 
-403 TSLIPNNGDEIILFN
+403 NN
-418 IRMPE
+418 
-423 EYTGSAYLELESEMN
+423 
-438 KEISR
+438 K
-443 LSSDLNNYQFS
+443 FS
-454 SNPIS
+454 SQ
-459 FSENN
+459 SE
-464 PDLSIGRKITY
+464 LSKQYRKKLDK
-475 VNGGYSFST
+475 VVWDRNLEERVDDNGKEYLF
-484 RVIKLVTKIDFKY
+484 LTKPLI
-497 IQSITVGNEKIK
+497 
-509 GNTQELKEEVISA
+509 
-522 NKDINLLSVLNDM
+522 
-535 TTSLTQSYNRTQQM
+535 
-549 MLDGFAA
+549 
-556 IKNIWQ
+556 
-562 FKEDESGAKYAYS
+562 
-575 KFPVVTAYGVTMY
+575 TAYGVTMY

-622 GNANGIV
+622 GTANGIV

-644 LPNYPTSLEW
+644 LPNYPSLSGYATEQWVNNTLSGYATSSSLSQLSAKVDNFLEGTDTDGIINKW
-654 DNISGKPSWIGSTKP
+654 KELESFLAGQTQTSTLA
-669 SYSWDEIG
+669 ELL
-677 GKPSVFPTNW
+677 SVKA
-687 ENVSDKPSWIGATK
+687 DKA
-701 PTYNFSEIQNKP
+701 

-869 YSFDELSSHPT
+869 YSFGELSSHPT

-908 TGDLSVAG
+908 TG
-916 QLFAGNEQFVATLL
+916 TLL
-930 YTFIGRDKGIYFSND
+930 FNANSGIDFVYIPRTKPAISF
-945 ANNGSLYVN
+945 NN
-954 THYDRSHQ
+954 
-962 AGSFIINEANGVVTF
+962 AGSNRIGINFTDGDGNLRIAKTDINQDWASGDVNILLGS
-977 QNNPTVKSNTIL
+977 NNYKVL
-989 HTGNYAGVLDSRYF
+989 HTGNYAG
-1003 RHIGDTY
+1003 
-1010 EDGRN
+1010 
-1015 TGWIGFGTGTYIE
+1015 
-1028 AYPDGIA
+1028 
-1035 HKIYSYGQVTS
+1035 
-1046 FNSSYSRLELYSTHT
+1046 EL
-1061 SSDPNDGN
+1061 
-1069 NGIQFRSGWNDDK
+1069 
-1082 KSWRMLLD
+1082 
-1090 EVNYLHYT
+1090 

-1105 AGDTMTGTLLMS
+1105 IGDAMTGNLVFAHTSERPSYSGSIGITFREQIANGQGVKLVY
-1117 NDSDVYGRSAAN
+1117 NDYDD
-1129 SGAAYIIGYRDK
+1129 YRAPAGL
-1141 TISGFVMHDI
+1141 ILVGEQGGEYFEAPAI
-1151 SQHNNA
+1151 YQ
-1157 KALYIQTNGYDSPN
+1157 NGYKVWD
-1171 DTGGLAI
+1171 A
-1178 TNDCVTAFGAGDN
+1178 
-1191 GSVFR
+1191 
-1196 VLNEDD
+1196 
-1202 VNLGALFNV
+1202 
-1211 AKDGTLTRLGHKI
+1211 
-1224 FDNGN
+1224 GN

-1248 VINVEGDANT
+1248 VISVEGDANT
-1258 YYPVVITISHSKT
+1258 YYPVVITINHSKT
-1271 WNSRIAIHKNLG
+1271 WNSRISIYKNLG

-1292 HGNGTSS
+1292 HDNGTSS

-1304 EGRYHGWDG
+1304 EGRYNGWDG
-1313 NSGYIVT
+1313 NGGYIVT

-1341 GALVVYLRGGGCE
+1341 GKLVVYLRGGGCE

-1494 TASPS
+1494 SISTSGN
-1499 YKLHVNGDILAN
+1499 KLYVNGD
-1511 GWLRTYGDVG
+1511 VG
-1521 WVSETYGG
+1521 VA
-1529 GIYMEDTTWVKVY
+1529 
-1542 NNKHFQCNGTIFGYR
+1542 GTIHFE
-1557 YTTDNN
+1557 
-1563 AAAFSFD
+1563 
-1570 KPGSYMAGIGSGGS
+1570 ILSGGS
-1584 ANLVRLGPCD
+1584 ERNLLYQQMADNDLFRIRCGGPSNQGWVEIATADDGTEPIYVRQY
-1594 STGGWYDWG
+1594 TGAFSSIARTLTLLDGS
-1603 GQTWQLYGNFLTT
+1603 GNTICPGNLLTY

-1657 KVRAGTSAQYWNA
+1657 KVRAGTSAQYWNR

-1694 CVLSIAKHFQRF
+1694 CVLSMAKHFQRF
-1706 LIEDFNN
+1706 LMEDFNN

>member
-205 KVGKEGYYTRFYAF
+205 TVGKEGYYTRFYAF

-475 VNGGYSFST
+475 VNGGYSVST

-622 GNANGIV
+622 GTANGIV
-629 VNGNTYTPNEDGIIT
+629 VNGNTYTPNDDGIIT
-644 LPNYPTSLEW
+644 LPNYPSLSGYATEQWVNNTLSGYATSSSLSQLSAKVDNFLEGTDTDGIINKW
-654 DNISGKPSWIGSTKP
+654 KELESFLAGQTQTSTLA
-669 SYSWDEIG
+669 ELL
-677 GKPSVFPTNW
+677 SVKA
-687 ENVSDKPSWIGATK
+687 DKA
-701 PTYNFSEIQNKP
+701 

-806 LSKEGGVLSVIGG
+806 LSKEDGVLSVIGG

-834 YSPDETTKL
+834 YSPDEATKL
-843 ITLPNYPTTLPASD
+843 ITLPNYPTALPASD

-869 YSFDELSSHPT
+869 YSFGELSSHPT
-880 TLGGYGITDAYTKSD
+880 TLGGYGITDAYTKHEINT
-895 ADGKYVLKAGDTV
+895 TV
-908 TGDLSVAG
+908 YS
-916 QLFAGNEQFVATLL
+916 
-930 YTFIGRDKGIYFSND
+930 K
-945 ANNGSLYVN
+945 
-954 THYDRSHQ
+954 
-962 AGSFIINEANGVVTF
+962 
-977 QNNPTVKSNTIL
+977 
-989 HTGNYAGVLDSRYF
+989 
-1003 RHIGDTY
+1003 
-1010 EDGRN
+1010 
-1015 TGWIGFGTGTYIE
+1015 IE
-1028 AYPDGIA
+1028 C
-1035 HKIYSYGQVTS
+1035 
-1046 FNSSYSRLELYSTHT
+1046 
-1061 SSDPNDGN
+1061 
-1069 NGIQFRSGWNDDK
+1069 DDFF
-1082 KSWRMLLD
+1082 
-1090 EVNYLHYT
+1090 
-1098 DNRYVNK
+1098 VNK
-1105 AGDTMTGTLLMS
+1105 AGDTMTGNLHFS
-1117 NDSDVYGRSAAN
+1117 NNTKVYFNNNEKFSVGSN
-1129 SGAAYIIGYRDK
+1129 GTIGTYL
-1141 TISGFVMHDI
+1141 
-1151 SQHNNA
+1151 Q
-1157 KALYIQTNGYDSPN
+1157 YDSNIITVTSNHPYYN
-1171 DTGGLAI
+1171 D
-1178 TNDCVTAFGAGDN
+1178 N
-1191 GSVFR
+1191 
-1196 VLNEDD
+1196 
-1202 VNLGALFNV
+1202 
-1211 AKDGTLTRLGHKI
+1211 KI
-1224 FDNGN
+1224 
-1229 KRDMFSS
+1229 
-1236 MNEAFTT
+1236 
-1243 WGNEQ
+1243 W
-1248 VINVEGDANT
+1248 
-1258 YYPVVITISHSKT
+1258 
-1271 WNSRIAIHKNLG
+1271 
-1283 SRTPSYPGN
+1283 
-1292 HGNGTSS
+1292 
-1299 MWAMY
+1299 
-1304 EGRYHGWDG
+1304 
-1313 NSGYIVT
+1313 
-1320 KYVRQP
+1320 
-1326 YANLISKAEHAGNSV
+1326 HAGNDGS
-1341 GALVVYLRGGGCE
+1341 GSGLDADLLDGKHLHQGQWDSICYIGGDGVLEIGKYMDFHEEQGMSSDFSCRIMPQGD
-1354 YTVCTDYRGGI
+1354 YHNTVRLPAASGTLATLDD
-1365 NVYYE
+1365 NVYSASKL
-1370 RTEISGDSNYPV
+1370 T
-1382 YVEPTTSVGNQ
+1382 
-1393 GVLNLVSYDYLV
+1393 
-1405 QKAVRL
+1405 
-1411 ETPRSLWGQ
+1411 TPRYIFSKP
-1420 TFDGTGN
+1420 FDGTNNVTGGAKFLNICIETDNNGN
-1427 VNGTIHVNSGGIYP
+1427 DSGRSNEINNYNDQ
-1441 IILRNSGG
+1441 LHLQHASSNDLVCCMGG
-1449 SECSIDYQCSGEH
+1449 
-1462 FVAGVYPDRF
+1462 
-1472 FIWRENGGEIA
+1472 
-1483 SFLSN
+1483 

-1494 TASPS
+1494 TTSPS
-1499 YKLHVNGDILAN
+1499 YKLHVDGDIGVIGNVTADGTIYFQGLSGGNERNLLYQQMADN
-1511 GWLRTYGDVG
+1511 DMFRIRCGGPSNQG
-1521 WVSETYGG
+1521 WVEIATADDGTEP
-1529 GIYMEDTTWVKVY
+1529 IYVR
-1542 NNKHFQCNGTIFGYR
+1542 Q
-1557 YTTDNN
+1557 YTG
-1563 AAAFSFD
+1563 AFSSVTRTLTLLD
-1570 KPGSYMAGIGSGGS
+1570 GSGNTICPG
-1584 ANLVRLGPCD
+1584 NL
-1594 STGGWYDWG
+1594 
-1603 GQTWQLYGNFLTT
+1603 LTN

-1645 LFDYTFKTDEKC
+1645 LFDYIFKTDEKC
-1657 KVRAGTSAQYWNA
+1657 KVRAGTSAQYWNV

-1706 LIEDFNN
+1706 LMEDFNN

>member
-64 YSPIQKSEEE
+64 YSPIQKSEGE
-74 FSYQPLFKSVVMY
+74 FSYQPLFKSVVIS
-87 WAKVSFFMYTYSS
+87 WTKVPFFMYTYSS
-100 DDVII
+100 DDAIT

-110 WTLTDNPANFMSSIC
+110 WTLTDNPANFMLSIC

-156 IYSSLNSIANAFETE
+156 IFSSLNSIANAFETE
-171 WWIDKAN
+171 WWVDKVN

-205 KVGKEGYYTRFYAF
+205 TAGKEGYYTRFYAF

-240 RLTLDPV
+240 RLTLDPA
-247 KYPNGYKDIR
+247 KYPNGYKDVR

-266 QKILIF
+266 PKILIF

-302 VGTDNEGN
+302 VGTDDDGN

-423 EYTGSAYLELESEMN
+423 EYVGSAYLELESEMN
-438 KEISR
+438 KDIAR

-475 VNGGYSFST
+475 VNGEYSFST

-549 MLDGFAA
+549 MLEGFAA

-562 FKEDESGAKYAYS
+562 LKEDSNGNKYAFSAYQ
-575 KFPVVTAYGVTMY
+575 VVTERSITMY
-588 AGADVQVPSIYEGLP
+588 AQGPHSDLPSIYEGLP

-622 GNANGIV
+622 GTANGIV

-654 DNISGKPSWIGSTKP
+654 GNISGKPSWIGSTKP

-701 PTYNFSEIQNKP
+701 PTYDFSEIQNKP
-713 TTLAGYGIT
+713 TTIAGYGIT

-735 DYVTKSGAQDITGV
+735 DYVTKSGAQDITGI

-798 ALPIDNTT
+798 ALPIDETT
-806 LSKEGGVLSVIGG
+806 LSKEGDVLSVIGG

-869 YSFDELSSHPT
+869 YSFSELSSHPT

-908 TGDLSVAG
+908 TG
-916 QLFAGNEQFVATLL
+916 TLL
-930 YTFIGRDKGIYFSND
+930 
-945 ANNGSLYVN
+945 
-954 THYDRSHQ
+954 
-962 AGSFIINEANGVVTF
+962 
-977 QNNPTVKSNTIL
+977 
-989 HTGNYAGVLDSRYF
+989 
-1003 RHIGDTY
+1003 
-1010 EDGRN
+1010 
-1015 TGWIGFGTGTYIE
+1015 
-1028 AYPDGIA
+1028 
-1035 HKIYSYGQVTS
+1035 
-1046 FNSSYSRLELYSTHT
+1046 FN
-1061 SSDPNDGN
+1061 
-1069 NGIQFRSGWNDDK
+1069 
-1082 KSWRMLLD
+1082 
-1090 EVNYLHYT
+1090 
-1098 DNRYVNK
+1098 
-1105 AGDTMTGTLLMS
+1105 
-1117 NDSDVYGRSAAN
+1117 AN
-1129 SGAAYIIGYRDK
+1129 SGIDLASIPRTKSA
-1141 TISGFVMHDI
+1141 ISF
-1151 SQHNNA
+1151 NNA
-1157 KALYIQTNGYDSPN
+1157 GSYRIGINFTD
-1171 DTGGLAI
+1171 
-1178 TNDCVTAFGAGDN
+1178 GDGN
-1191 GSVFR
+1191 LRIAKTDINQDWVSG
-1196 VLNEDD
+1196 D
-1202 VNLGALFNV
+1202 VNILLGSNNYKVWHA
-1211 AKDGTLTRLGHKI
+1211 
-1224 FDNGN
+1224 GN

-1248 VINVEGDANT
+1248 VISVEGDANT
-1258 YYPVVITISHSKT
+1258 YYPVVITLNRSKT

-1292 HGNGTSS
+1292 HYSGTSS

-1304 EGRYHGWDG
+1304 EGRYSGWDG

-1326 YANLISKAEHAGNSV
+1326 YANLISKAEHAGNNA
-1341 GALVVYLRGGGCE
+1341 GKLVVYLRGGGCE

-1420 TFDGTGN
+1420 TFDGTGD

-1449 SECSIDYQCSGEH
+1449 SECSIDYKCSGEH

-1494 TASPS
+1494 SISTSGN
-1499 YKLHVNGDILAN
+1499 KLYVNGD
-1511 GWLRTYGDVG
+1511 VG
-1521 WVSETYGG
+1521 VA
-1529 GIYMEDTTWVKVY
+1529 
-1542 NNKHFQCNGTIFGYR
+1542 GTIHFE
-1557 YTTDNN
+1557 
-1563 AAAFSFD
+1563 
-1570 KPGSYMAGIGSGGS
+1570 IISGGS
-1584 ANLVRLGPCD
+1584 ERNLLYQQMADNDLFRIRCGGPSNQGWVEIATADDGTEPIYVRQY
-1594 STGGWYDWG
+1594 TGAFSSIARTLTLLDGS
-1603 GQTWQLYGNFLTT
+1603 GNTICPGNLLTY

-1657 KVRAGTSAQYWNA
+1657 KVRAGTSAQYWNR

-1694 CVLSIAKHFQRF
+1694 CVLSMAKHFQRF

>member
-1 MIDIKDISG
+1 MGRFTVYSKDGQTVRCVLDKLEYTGVFMAERSCTSTFISDVKINFDVFDYIDYRG
-10 KILLS
+10 ERFELELL
-15 VPITESCEH
+15 
-24 VEELMQSDHIVLSW
+24 
-38 NSDKSDILPMGAYI
+38 
-52 EYGGEKYSLLEP
+52 
-64 YSPIQKSEEE
+64 
-74 FSYQPLFKSVVMY
+74 
-87 WAKVSFFMYTYSS
+87 
-100 DDVII
+100 
-105 GREPD
+105 
-110 WTLTDNPANFMSSIC
+110 
-125 KAIKN
+125 
-130 ETGETWTYTVDA
+130 
-142 SLSASATLSFQSVD
+142 
-156 IYSSLNSIANAFETE
+156 
-171 WWIDKAN
+171 
-178 KVIHLSKAEHGIA
+178 
-191 VRLEVGKNITVPTV
+191 PTV
-205 KVGKEGYYTRFYAF
+205 KKISKHQYSYDLNFVSLKYELERCMM
-219 GSTRNIVQD
+219 RNIVPSDNGIVYPTPLVVEFTGTVKYLAERIQACLD
-228 YEGANVNNLVNK
+228 AMYGKDIWSITLAEGVDSEEKNISMSNQNCWSALSLVNTEYKLNYFVKGRSVTIGGAEPVVNNVFEYGKGKGLYEIERISDADTGIVTKLRAYGGTRNLDYSYPK
-240 RLTLDPV
+240 KPEWTDSILPANYALSPLRLMLPSFKTDGVTDFVLASNEAIA
-247 KYPNGYKDIR
+247 KYGIREGVITYDDI
-257 PDLKQGEIF
+257 
-266 QKILIF
+266 
-272 DNVYPSSSLEISDVR
+272 YPSITGMKNSAGQAIDEIKS
-287 VRLMWTIGEDGEKVQ
+287 
-302 VGTDNEGN
+302 VGTITSETQPTFTVQLYDLGFDLNESLTT
-310 PIYDQY
+310 DEAQ
-316 SIWYFKVPGFV
+316 
-327 LNNTIY
+327 
-333 SKDNPEGMLISG
+333 
-345 KALSVHFESGA
+345 LSMKSGA
-356 LQGRE
+356 LQGYAFTITKIVKASDGSYTLTLGRNTLE
-361 FELIY
+361 EADTDNFTVPNKDWNMKAGDKFVLLNILMPQEYIRAAENRLLERAKEYLAKYSSTNYSYNIGVDEIFMARNANFYNEIMEGKRLTVNDPEMGIDHENVIIQSLSIKEGEGLIPTFEVTLNN
-366 HDKAETVSSADGTS
+366 EPSASTLERIQGQISEIETS
-380 VILTPGDYEIKFK
+380 V
-393 EEGTYIIPAI
+393 
-403 TSLIPNNGDEIILFN
+403 NN
-418 IRMPE
+418 
-423 EYTGSAYLELESEMN
+423 
-438 KEISR
+438 K
-443 LSSDLNNYQFS
+443 FS
-454 SNPIS
+454 SQ
-459 FSENN
+459 SE
-464 PDLSIGRKITY
+464 LSKQYRKKLDK
-475 VNGGYSFST
+475 VVWDRNLEERVDDNGKEYLF
-484 RVIKLVTKIDFKY
+484 LTKPLI
-497 IQSITVGNEKIK
+497 
-509 GNTQELKEEVISA
+509 
-522 NKDINLLSVLNDM
+522 
-535 TTSLTQSYNRTQQM
+535 
-549 MLDGFAA
+549 
-556 IKNIWQ
+556 
-562 FKEDESGAKYAYS
+562 
-575 KFPVVTAYGVTMY
+575 TAYGVTMY

-622 GNANGIV
+622 GTANGIV

-654 DNISGKPSWIGSTKP
+654 GNISGKPSWIGSTKP

-701 PTYNFSEIQNKP
+701 PTYDFSEIQNKP
-713 TTLAGYGIT
+713 TTIAGYGIT

-735 DYVTKSGAQDITGV
+735 DYVTKSGAQDITGI

-798 ALPIDNTT
+798 ALPIDETT
-806 LSKEGGVLSVIGG
+806 LSKEGDVLSVIGG

-895 ADGKYVLKAGDTV
+895 ADGKYVLKAGDTM
-908 TGDLSVAG
+908 TGGLNVNSI
-916 QLFAGNEQFVATLL
+916 QISSNE
-930 YTFIGRDKGIYFSND
+930 INNR
-945 ANNGSLYVN
+945 NNGYLYLGYRNTSSGVN
-954 THYDRSHQ
+954 LCYNNSPLTY
-962 AGSFIINEANGVVTF
+962 GSNRY
-977 QNNPTVKSNTIL
+977 TIL
-989 HTGNYAGVLDSRYF
+989 HTGNYAG
-1003 RHIGDTY
+1003 
-1010 EDGRN
+1010 
-1015 TGWIGFGTGTYIE
+1015 
-1028 AYPDGIA
+1028 
-1035 HKIYSYGQVTS
+1035 
-1046 FNSSYSRLELYSTHT
+1046 EL
-1061 SSDPNDGN
+1061 
-1069 NGIQFRSGWNDDK
+1069 
-1082 KSWRMLLD
+1082 
-1090 EVNYLHYT
+1090 

-1117 NDSDVYGRSAAN
+1117 NDSDIYGRSSAN
-1129 SGAAYIIGYRDK
+1129 SGAAYIIGYRDAA
-1141 TISGFVMHDI
+1141 IDGIVMHDI
-1151 SQHNNA
+1151 SAANNT
-1157 KALYIQTNGYDSPN
+1157 KALYIQTNGYDLPS

-1236 MNEAFTT
+1236 MTEAFTT

-1248 VINVEGDANT
+1248 VISVEGDANT
-1258 YYPVVITISHSKT
+1258 YYPVVITINHSKT

-1304 EGRYHGWDG
+1304 EGRYSGWDG

-1326 YANLISKAEHAGNSV
+1326 YANLISKAELAGNSV

-1382 YVEPTTSVGNQ
+1382 YVEPTASVGNQ
-1393 GVLNLVSYDYLV
+1393 GVLNMVSYDYLV

-1411 ETPRSLWGQ
+1411 ETPRTIFSKP
-1420 TFDGTGN
+1420 FDGTNNVTGGAKFLNICIETDNNGNDSGRGSEINNYNSELNLQYNTSRDITMCFGGGN
-1427 VNGTIHVNSGGIYP
+1427 VRIGTGLSGYK
-1441 IILRNSGG
+1441 
-1449 SECSIDYQCSGEH
+1449 
-1462 FVAGVYPDRF
+1462 
-1472 FIWRENGGEIA
+1472 
-1483 SFLSN
+1483 LSVN
-1488 GNVGIG
+1488 GNVGIDG
-1494 TASPS
+1494 SITFQYLSGGNERNLLYQQMADNDLFRIRCGGPS
-1499 YKLHVNGDILAN
+1499 NQ
-1511 GWLRTYGDVG
+1511 G
-1521 WVSETYGG
+1521 WVEIATADDGTEP
-1529 GIYMEDTTWVKVY
+1529 IYVR
-1542 NNKHFQCNGTIFGYR
+1542 Q
-1557 YTTDNN
+1557 YTG
-1563 AAAFSFD
+1563 AFASITRTLTLLD
-1570 KPGSYMAGIGSGGS
+1570 GSGNTICPG
-1584 ANLVRLGPCD
+1584 NL
-1594 STGGWYDWG
+1594 
-1603 GQTWQLYGNFLTT
+1603 LTY

-1645 LFDYTFKTDEKC
+1645 LFDYIFKTDEKC
-1657 KVRAGTSAQYWNA
+1657 KVRAGTSAQYWNR

-1694 CVLSIAKHFQRF
+1694 CVLSMAKHFQRF
-1706 LIEDFNN
+1706 LMEDFNN

>member
-1 MIDIKDISG
+1 MIK
-10 KILLS
+10 K
-15 VPITESCEH
+15 
-24 VEELMQSDHIVLSW
+24 
-38 NSDKSDILPMGAYI
+38 
-52 EYGGEKYSLLEP
+52 
-64 YSPIQKSEEE
+64 
-74 FSYQPLFKSVVMY
+74 
-87 WAKVSFFMYTYSS
+87 
-100 DDVII
+100 
-105 GREPD
+105 R
-110 WTLTDNPANFMSSIC
+110 
-125 KAIKN
+125 
-130 ETGETWTYTVDA
+130 
-142 SLSASATLSFQSVD
+142 
-156 IYSSLNSIANAFETE
+156 
-171 WWIDKAN
+171 
-178 KVIHLSKAEHGIA
+178 
-191 VRLEVGKNITVPTV
+191 
-205 KVGKEGYYTRFYAF
+205 
-219 GSTRNIVQD
+219 
-228 YEGANVNNLVNK
+228 VNK
-240 RLTLDPV
+240 INWHGSDLENNRAKAPNISTPGGNGLDGL
-247 KYPNGYKDIR
+247 ND
-257 PDLKQGEIF
+257 GEIYVCNA
-266 QKILIF
+266 
-272 DNVYPSSSLEISDVR
+272 D
-287 VRLMWTIGEDGEKVQ
+287 ED
-302 VGTDNEGN
+302 
-310 PIYDQY
+310 
-316 SIWYFKVPGFV
+316 
-327 LNNTIY
+327 
-333 SKDNPEGMLISG
+333 
-345 KALSVHFESGA
+345 
-356 LQGRE
+356 
-361 FELIY
+361 
-366 HDKAETVSSADGTS
+366 
-380 VILTPGDYEIKFK
+380 
-393 EEGTYIIPAI
+393 PAI
-403 TSLIPNNGDEIILFN
+403 FIKTNKDKVARVGGNGSDSYSRDQIDDFLGKKLDKVVWDRNLEERVDDN
-418 IRMPE
+418 GE
-423 EYTGSAYLELESEMN
+423 EYLFL
-438 KEISR
+438 
-443 LSSDLNNYQFS
+443 
-454 SNPIS
+454 
-459 FSENN
+459 
-464 PDLSIGRKITY
+464 
-475 VNGGYSFST
+475 
-484 RVIKLVTKIDFKY
+484 TKPLI
-497 IQSITVGNEKIK
+497 
-509 GNTQELKEEVISA
+509 
-522 NKDINLLSVLNDM
+522 
-535 TTSLTQSYNRTQQM
+535 
-549 MLDGFAA
+549 
-556 IKNIWQ
+556 
-562 FKEDESGAKYAYS
+562 
-575 KFPVVTAYGVTMY
+575 TAYGVTMY

-622 GNANGIV
+622 GTANGIV

-654 DNISGKPSWIGSTKP
+654 GNISGKPSWIGSTKP

-701 PTYNFSEIQNKP
+701 PTYDFSEIQNKP
-713 TTLAGYGIT
+713 TTIAGYGIT

-728 DISGLLA
+728 DISGLLT
-735 DYVTKSGAQDITGV
+735 DYVTKSGAQDITGI

-806 LSKEGGVLSVIGG
+806 LSKEGGVLSAIGG

-895 ADGKYVLKAGDTV
+895 AD
-908 TGDLSVAG
+908 
-916 QLFAGNEQFVATLL
+916 N
-930 YTFIGRDKGIYFSND
+930 
-945 ANNGSLYVN
+945 
-954 THYDRSHQ
+954 
-962 AGSFIINEANGVVTF
+962 
-977 QNNPTVKSNTIL
+977 
-989 HTGNYAGVLDSRYF
+989 RYF

-1069 NGIQFRSGWNDDK
+1069 NGIQYRTGWGDDK

-1105 AGDTMTGTLLMS
+1105 AGDTMTGKLLF
-1117 NDSDVYGRSAAN
+1117 NADSGIDLISIPRTKSA
-1129 SGAAYIIGYRDK
+1129 
-1141 TISGFVMHDI
+1141 ISF
-1151 SQHNNA
+1151 NNA
-1157 KALYIQTNGYDSPN
+1157 GSNRIGINFTD
-1171 DTGGLAI
+1171 
-1178 TNDCVTAFGAGDN
+1178 GDGN
-1191 GSVFR
+1191 LRIAKTDINQDWVSG
-1196 VLNEDD
+1196 D
-1202 VNLGALFNV
+1202 VNILLGSNNYKV
-1211 AKDGTLTRLGHKI
+1211 IHT
-1224 FDNGN
+1224 GN

-1236 MNEAFTT
+1236 MNEAFTA

-1258 YYPVVITISHSKT
+1258 YYPVVITIDGTKT
-1271 WNSRIAIHKNLG
+1271 WNSRISIYKNLG

-1292 HGNGTSS
+1292 HNNGTSS

-1354 YTVCTDYRGGI
+1354 YRVCTDYRRGV

-1393 GVLNLVSYDYLV
+1393 GVLNMVSYDYLV

-1411 ETPRSLWGQ
+1411 ETPRYIFSKP
-1420 TFDGTGN
+1420 FDGTNNVTGGAKFNSICIETDNNGNDNGRGSEINNYNAELNLQYDTSRDITMCFGGGN
-1427 VNGTIHVNSGGIYP
+1427 VRIGTGLSGYK
-1441 IILRNSGG
+1441 
-1449 SECSIDYQCSGEH
+1449 
-1462 FVAGVYPDRF
+1462 
-1472 FIWRENGGEIA
+1472 
-1483 SFLSN
+1483 LSVN
-1488 GNVGIG
+1488 GNVGIDG
-1494 TASPS
+1494 SITFQYLSGGNERNLLYQQMADNDLFRIRCGGPS
-1499 YKLHVNGDILAN
+1499 NQ
-1511 GWLRTYGDVG
+1511 G
-1521 WVSETYGG
+1521 WVEIATADDGTEP
-1529 GIYMEDTTWVKVY
+1529 IYVR
-1542 NNKHFQCNGTIFGYR
+1542 Q
-1557 YTTDNN
+1557 YTGEFASVTRTLTLLD
-1563 AAAFSFD
+1563 
-1570 KPGSYMAGIGSGGS
+1570 GSGNTICPG
-1584 ANLVRLGPCD
+1584 NL
-1594 STGGWYDWG
+1594 
-1603 GQTWQLYGNFLTT
+1603 LTY

-1657 KVRAGTSAQYWNA
+1657 KVRAGTSAQYWNM

-1706 LIEDFNN
+1706 LIEDFGR
-1713 HETRIE
+1713 HETEIE
-1719 FLERENK
+1719 RLKRENEDMK
-1726 ELKDSN
+1726 
-1732 KEMMNRIIEL
+1732 NRIIEL

>member
-1 MIDIKDISG
+1 MGRFTVYSKDGQTVRCVLDKLEYTGVFMAERACTSTFISDAKINFDVFDYIDYRG
-10 KILLS
+10 ERFELELL
-15 VPITESCEH
+15 
-24 VEELMQSDHIVLSW
+24 
-38 NSDKSDILPMGAYI
+38 
-52 EYGGEKYSLLEP
+52 
-64 YSPIQKSEEE
+64 
-74 FSYQPLFKSVVMY
+74 
-87 WAKVSFFMYTYSS
+87 
-100 DDVII
+100 
-105 GREPD
+105 
-110 WTLTDNPANFMSSIC
+110 
-125 KAIKN
+125 
-130 ETGETWTYTVDA
+130 
-142 SLSASATLSFQSVD
+142 
-156 IYSSLNSIANAFETE
+156 
-171 WWIDKAN
+171 
-178 KVIHLSKAEHGIA
+178 
-191 VRLEVGKNITVPTV
+191 PTV
-205 KVGKEGYYTRFYAF
+205 KKISKHQYSYDLNFVSLKYELERCMM
-219 GSTRNIVQD
+219 RNIVPSDNGIVYPTPLVVEFTGTVKYLAERIQACLD
-228 YEGANVNNLVNK
+228 AMYGKDIWSITLSEGVDSEEKNISMSNQNCWSALSLVNTEYKLNYFVKGRSVTIGGAEPVVNNVFEYGKGKGLYEIERISDADTGIVTKLRAYGGTRNLDYSYPK
-240 RLTLDPV
+240 KPEWTDSILPANYALSPLRLMLPSFKTDGVTDFVLASNEAIA
-247 KYPNGYKDIR
+247 KYGIREGVITYDDI
-257 PDLKQGEIF
+257 
-266 QKILIF
+266 
-272 DNVYPSSSLEISDVR
+272 YPSITGMKNSAGQAIDEIKSVDAI
-287 VRLMWTIGEDGEKVQ
+287 TSETQPTFTVQ
-302 VGTDNEGN
+302 LYDLGFDLNES
-310 PIYDQY
+310 YM
-316 SIWYFKVPGFV
+316 
-327 LNNTIY
+327 
-333 SKDNPEGMLISG
+333 PE
-345 KALSVHFESGA
+345 AQLSMKSGA
-356 LQGRE
+356 LQGYAFAIAKIVKASDGSYTLTLGRNTLE
-361 FELIY
+361 EADTDNFTVPNKDWNMKAGDKFVLLNILMPQEYIRAAENRLLERAKEYIAKYSSTNYSYNIGVDEIFMARNANFYNEIMEGKRLTVNDPEMGIDHENVIIQSLSIKEGEGLIPTFEVTLNN
-366 HDKAETVSSADGTS
+366 EPSASTLERIQGQISEIETS
-380 VILTPGDYEIKFK
+380 V
-393 EEGTYIIPAI
+393 
-403 TSLIPNNGDEIILFN
+403 NN
-418 IRMPE
+418 
-423 EYTGSAYLELESEMN
+423 
-438 KEISR
+438 K
-443 LSSDLNNYQFS
+443 FS
-454 SNPIS
+454 SQ
-459 FSENN
+459 SE
-464 PDLSIGRKITY
+464 LSKQYRKKLDK
-475 VNGGYSFST
+475 VVWDRNLEERVDDNGKEYLF
-484 RVIKLVTKIDFKY
+484 LTKPLI
-497 IQSITVGNEKIK
+497 
-509 GNTQELKEEVISA
+509 
-522 NKDINLLSVLNDM
+522 
-535 TTSLTQSYNRTQQM
+535 
-549 MLDGFAA
+549 
-556 IKNIWQ
+556 
-562 FKEDESGAKYAYS
+562 
-575 KFPVVTAYGVTMY
+575 TAYGVTMY

-622 GNANGIV
+622 GTANGIV

-644 LPNYPTSLEW
+644 LPNYPSLSGYATEQWVNNTLSGYATSSSLSQLSAKVDNFLEGTDTDGIINKW
-654 DNISGKPSWIGSTKP
+654 KELESFLAGQTQTSTLA
-669 SYSWDEIG
+669 ELL
-677 GKPSVFPTNW
+677 SVKA
-687 ENVSDKPSWIGATK
+687 DKA
-701 PTYNFSEIQNKP
+701 

-735 DYVTKSGAQDITGV
+735 DYVTKSGAQDITGI

-869 YSFDELSSHPT
+869 YSFGELSSHPT
-880 TLGGYGITDAYTKSD
+880 TLSGYGITDAVTIDTHQQIYGSKEFRQTVFIDTQSD
-895 ADGKYVLKAGDTV
+895 VKLIMRDDDNHALIGAANSKGSVL
-908 TGDLSVAG
+908 
-916 QLFAGNEQFVATLL
+916 
-930 YTFIGRDKGIYFSND
+930 
-945 ANNGSLYVN
+945 
-954 THYDRSHQ
+954 
-962 AGSFIINEANGVVTF
+962 
-977 QNNPTVKSNTIL
+977 
-989 HTGNYAGVLDSRYF
+989 
-1003 RHIGDTY
+1003 
-1010 EDGRN
+1010 
-1015 TGWIGFGTGTYIE
+1015 
-1028 AYPDGIA
+1028 
-1035 HKIYSYGQVTS
+1035 
-1046 FNSSYSRLELYSTHT
+1046 SRLGYYGDRWGIDGYKILTTNNYSAEL
-1061 SSDPNDGN
+1061 
-1069 NGIQFRSGWNDDK
+1069 
-1082 KSWRMLLD
+1082 
-1090 EVNYLHYT
+1090 

-1105 AGDTMTGTLLMS
+1105 AGDTMTGKLLF
-1117 NDSDVYGRSAAN
+1117 NADSGIDLTSIPRTKSA
-1129 SGAAYIIGYRDK
+1129 
-1141 TISGFVMHDI
+1141 ISF
-1151 SQHNNA
+1151 NNA
-1157 KALYIQTNGYDSPN
+1157 GSNRIGINFTD
-1171 DTGGLAI
+1171 
-1178 TNDCVTAFGAGDN
+1178 GDGN
-1191 GSVFR
+1191 LRIAKTDINQDWVSG
-1196 VLNEDD
+1196 D
-1202 VNLGALFNV
+1202 VNILLGSNNYKVWHA
-1211 AKDGTLTRLGHKI
+1211 
-1224 FDNGN
+1224 GN

-1236 MNEAFTT
+1236 MNEAFTA

-1258 YYPVVITISHSKT
+1258 YYPVVITIDGTKT
-1271 WNSRIAIHKNLG
+1271 WNSRISIYKNLG

-1292 HGNGTSS
+1292 HSNGTSS

-1354 YTVCTDYRGGI
+1354 YTVCTDYRRGV

-1393 GVLNLVSYDYLV
+1393 GVLNMVSYDYLV

-1494 TASPS
+1494 SISTSGN
-1499 YKLHVNGDILAN
+1499 KLYVNGD
-1511 GWLRTYGDVG
+1511 VG
-1521 WVSETYGG
+1521 VA
-1529 GIYMEDTTWVKVY
+1529 
-1542 NNKHFQCNGTIFGYR
+1542 GTICFE
-1557 YTTDNN
+1557 
-1563 AAAFSFD
+1563 
-1570 KPGSYMAGIGSGGS
+1570 ILSGGS
-1584 ANLVRLGPCD
+1584 ERNLLYQQMADNDLFRIRCGGPSNQGWVEIATADDGTEPIYVRQY
-1594 STGGWYDWG
+1594 TGRFASITRTLTLLDGS
-1603 GQTWQLYGNFLTT
+1603 GNTICPGNLLTN

-1694 CVLSIAKHFQRF
+1694 CVLSMAKHFQRF
-1706 LIEDFNN
+1706 LMEDFNN

>member
-15 VPITESCEH
+15 VLITESCEH

-38 NSDKSDILPMGAYI
+38 NSDKSDTLPLGAYI

-64 YSPIQKSEEE
+64 YSPIQKSEGE
-74 FSYQPLFKSVVMY
+74 FSYQPLFKSVVIS
-87 WAKVSFFMYTYSS
+87 WTKVPFFMYTYSS
-100 DDVII
+100 DDAIT

-156 IYSSLNSIANAFETE
+156 IFSSLNSIANAFETE
-171 WWIDKAN
+171 WWVDKVN

-205 KVGKEGYYTRFYAF
+205 TAGKEGYYTRFYAF

-240 RLTLDPV
+240 RLTLDPA
-247 KYPNGYKDIR
+247 KYPNGYKDVR

-266 QKILIF
+266 PKILIF

-302 VGTDNEGN
+302 VGTDDDGN

-423 EYTGSAYLELESEMN
+423 EYVGSAYLELESEMN
-438 KEISR
+438 KEIAR

-475 VNGGYSFST
+475 VNGEYSFST

-549 MLDGFAA
+549 MLEGFAA

-562 FKEDESGAKYAYS
+562 LKEDSNGNKYAFSAYQ
-575 KFPVVTAYGVTMY
+575 VVTERSITMY
-588 AGADVQVPSIYEGLP
+588 AQGPHSDLPSIYEGLP

-617 ATGGK
+617 STGGK
-622 GNANGIV
+622 GTANGIV

-654 DNISGKPSWIGSTKP
+654 GNISGKPSWIGSTKP
-669 SYSWDEIG
+669 SYLWDEIG

-713 TTLAGYGIT
+713 TTIAGYGIT

-806 LSKEGGVLSVIGG
+806 LSKEGDVLSVIGG

-869 YSFDELSSHPT
+869 YSFGELSSHPT
-880 TLGGYGITDAYTKSD
+880 TLSGYGITDAVTIDTHQQIYGSKEFRQTVFIDTQSD
-895 ADGKYVLKAGDTV
+895 VKLIMRDDDNHALIGAANSKGSVL
-908 TGDLSVAG
+908 
-916 QLFAGNEQFVATLL
+916 
-930 YTFIGRDKGIYFSND
+930 
-945 ANNGSLYVN
+945 
-954 THYDRSHQ
+954 
-962 AGSFIINEANGVVTF
+962 
-977 QNNPTVKSNTIL
+977 
-989 HTGNYAGVLDSRYF
+989 
-1003 RHIGDTY
+1003 
-1010 EDGRN
+1010 
-1015 TGWIGFGTGTYIE
+1015 
-1028 AYPDGIA
+1028 
-1035 HKIYSYGQVTS
+1035 
-1046 FNSSYSRLELYSTHT
+1046 SRLGYYGDRWGIDGYKILTTNNYSAEL
-1061 SSDPNDGN
+1061 
-1069 NGIQFRSGWNDDK
+1069 
-1082 KSWRMLLD
+1082 
-1090 EVNYLHYT
+1090 

-1117 NDSDVYGRSAAN
+1117 NDSDIYGRSSAN
-1129 SGAAYIIGYRDK
+1129 SGAAYIIGYRDAN
-1141 TISGFVMHDI
+1141 ISGIVMHDI
-1151 SQHNNA
+1151 SAANNT

-1211 AKDGTLTRLGHKI
+1211 AKDGTLTRLGNRIWDAGNDGSGSGLDADLLDGYHETAFLRNWWTDSPGYDCDTHNNRPMI
-1224 FDNGN
+1224 SFTYGNNAPFNGGFIDVSTD
-1229 KRDMFSS
+1229 KYGFYLGTSYS
-1236 MNEAFTT
+1236 H
-1243 WGNEQ
+1243 
-1248 VINVEGDANT
+1248 DAPLH
-1258 YYPVVITISHSKT
+1258 YRRH
-1271 WNSRIAIHKNLG
+1271 G
-1283 SRTPSYPGN
+1283 TPS
-1292 HGNGTSS
+1292 
-1299 MWAMY
+1299 
-1304 EGRYHGWDG
+1304 DG
-1313 NSGYIVT
+1313 GMGAWQQLARVT
-1320 KYVRQP
+1320 
-1326 YANLISKAEHAGNSV
+1326 
-1341 GALVVYLRGGGCE
+1341 
-1354 YTVCTDYRGGI
+1354 D
-1365 NVYYE
+1365 NVYSA
-1370 RTEISGDSNYPV
+1370 TKLQI
-1382 YVEPTTSVGNQ
+1382 
-1393 GVLNLVSYDYLV
+1393 
-1405 QKAVRL
+1405 
-1411 ETPRSLWGQ
+1411 PRYIFSKP
-1420 TFDGTGN
+1420 FDGTNNVTGGAKFNIICIETDNNGN
-1427 VNGTIHVNSGGIYP
+1427 DSG
-1441 IILRNSGG
+1441 R
-1449 SECSIDYQCSGEH
+1449 
-1462 FVAGVYPDRF
+1462 
-1472 FIWRENGGEIA
+1472 GGEINA
-1483 SFLSN
+1483 YNTHLYLQHDSPNNLICCVGG

-1494 TASPS
+1494 IAPEH
-1499 YKLHVNGDILAN
+1499 KLDVNGSFMARGIMKCMQIEVSNYSTQYYAAYRTFNTAISGTDPDYEWCWYHSKSGITRGFTLWSYDANGTVYNEVASFSAYGGNRFYVNGNILA
-1511 GWLRTYGDVG
+1511 
-1521 WVSETYGG
+1521 
-1529 GIYMEDTTWVKVY
+1529 
-1542 NNKHFQCNGTIFGYR
+1542 
-1557 YTTDNN
+1557 
-1563 AAAFSFD
+1563 A
-1570 KPGSYMAGIGSGGS
+1570 
-1584 ANLVRLGPCD
+1584 
-1594 STGGWYDWG
+1594 
-1603 GQTWQLYGNFLTT
+1603 

-1657 KVRAGTSAQYWNA
+1657 KVRAGTSAQYWNV

-1694 CVLSIAKHFQRF
+1694 CVLSMAKHFQRF
-1706 LIEDFNN
+1706 LIEDFGR
-1713 HETRIE
+1713 HETEIE
-1719 FLERENK
+1719 RLKRENE
-1726 ELKDSN
+1726 ELK
-1732 KEMMNRIIEL
+1732 NRVSGL